1 MKKFKWSI
9 LLFIIL
15 ALVLS
20 TGVSYLA
27 LNQNVK
33 KANENTTQKMTVAL
47 VNEDQ
52 GTVFEGNKIAFGDQ
66 FVKNVNKNTK
76 QEWYVVSR
84 GVAESGLKNNNYNMM
99 IVIPNDFSR
108 KAVAIDSEL
117 PEKLTLNYKVNATGN
132 KDLKAEAENTASA
145 ILEDF
150 NKQIIDVYFASVI
163 GKLQGAQDNIGKI
176 IEKGTNQ
183 TTMYKKDVHSP
194 LANYTNQFKT
204 VQDYTGISVNSFKGF
219 QDVLKGFGQALD
231 EGNKS
236 NNTYL
241 EGFNN
246 FQKIQ
251 TDNNL
256 LANNFTN
263 QFNQYMS
270 DMNSG
275 DVLKQLSALE
285 SANKI
290 IANQF
295 TLSEKDPNILADAS
309 TIQKYLT
316 DVKKQVSEYDTE
328 LAGKLESDIQ
338 ETVIKKLKQSMSNDG
353 KQEIFINTL
362 MKQPDVRIKKQIE
375 NLIAKLPSLNMEE
388 IGQSDLPDTTK
399 LQLQNVIQFT
409 KKYNKENN
417 FYYDPVNKISL
428 GSAIKEVK
436 DKLYTEGI
444 TFSDTAKVI
453 KMESSQTLKINIPE
467 EFKLDGS
474 TEALHIDGV
483 DRTSDFLQSEAGE
496 ITIAPR
502 NEGDIKISLH
512 VKLKDPNINIDVF
525 SPVTWQWEL
534 SGTHKKETSSEK
546 EEPNKEDKGTQTE
559 NSKVENVV
567 HKSQYGIMP
576 LVHSAKNPIIKKM
589 ENTTGKDNG
598 TGGSPGGGTGT
609 DNGTGGNPGGG
620 TGTDNGTGGNPGGGT
635 GTDNGTGGN
644 PGGGTGTDNGTG
656 GNPGG
661 GTGTDNGT
669 GGNPGGGTGTD
680 NGTGGNPGGGTGTD
694 NGTGGNPGG
703 GTGTDN
709 GTGGNPGGGTG
720 TDNGTGGNPGGGTG
734 TDNGT
739 GGNPGGGTGT
749 DNGTGGNPGG
759 GTGTDNGTGGNPGGE
774 TGTDNGKVIES
785 TTNQVV
791 HQKTEVLTKNISNV
805 LIKEAVDTVESYQG
819 LMSLYEMYYG
829 IDLRTKDVG
838 PKLEE
843 GSLDA
848 IATEQS
854 LYYVLNKQSLIDLIS
869 NLVSASI
876 TSEVKQDMTG
886 LKQKIDSYQQLITSA
901 DQNSMLLAEKLN
913 ETMQQATSMNQNLG
927 EYVKGLAKWRESS
940 LKLAEEQQVLTT
952 NNAGEQTAVLSLDS
966 GIKSL
971 TMQTQSLVES
981 SKHSLATSDDVYKTF
996 DQING
1001 QAKEIQDSGTT
1012 IVSKADS
1019 LLNDFTKKME
1029 DDKAFSKNF
1038 TKILANSRIGDR
1050 QNEMLY
1056 EFLSSPVQKQ
1066 NDGVIVAGNAFTP
1079 YLIVL
1084 TCFIVAL
1091 FTAYAIANQEKKRTQ
1106 SDHFEE
1112 RFSLIDMNVPTTV
1125 VAFGISIVEGISIGV
1140 ISGRLLKFG
1149 QDQSLLWIAFITIIM
1164 MAFVLVSTYLLRQI
1178 KMVGMF
1184 ILLVFLSMYLF
1195 LTEAVG
1201 SKVDQMSSVGKL
1213 RQFSPLQYIE
1223 GFLND
1228 FISGKDTGKVIFIVL
1243 FVIAIIGLVSNLF
1256 VWHKKWEEKEVN
1268 DQTMEHSG

>member
-33 KANENTTQKMTVAL
+33 KANENTTPKMTVAL

-84 GVAESGLKNNNYNMM
+84 GVAENGLKNNNYNMM

-108 KAVAIDSEL
+108 KAVAIDSEI

-132 KDLKAEAENTASA
+132 KDLKAEAENTASV

-150 NKQIIDVYFASVI
+150 NKQIIDVYFASII

-176 IEKGTNQ
+176 IEKGNVQ
-183 TTMYKKDVHSP
+183 TTMYKKDIHSP

-204 VQDYTGISVNSFKGF
+204 VQDYTGVSVNSFKGF

-236 NNTYL
+236 NSTYL
-241 EGFNN
+241 DGFNN
-246 FQKIQ
+246 FQKMQ

-263 QFNQYMS
+263 QFNQYMN
-270 DMNSG
+270 DMNTG
-275 DVLKQLSALE
+275 DALKQLSALE

-290 IANQF
+290 ISNQF
-295 TLSEKDPNILADAS
+295 TFSEKEPNILTDAAAV
-309 TIQKYLT
+309 QKYLA

-362 MKQPDVRIKKQIE
+362 MKQPDARIKKQIE

-388 IGQSDLPDTTK
+388 IGQSDLPDATK

-428 GSAIKEVK
+428 GNAIKEVK
-436 DKLYTEGI
+436 DRLYTEGI

-453 KMESSQTLKINIPE
+453 KMESPQILKISIPE

-474 TEALHIDGV
+474 TGFLHIDDV

-502 NEGDIKISLH
+502 NEGDIKISLD

-534 SGTHKKETSSEK
+534 SGTHTKETSPEKEKPNK

-576 LVHSAKNPIIKKM
+576 LVHNAKTPIIKKM
-589 ENTTGKDNG
+589 ENTTGK
-598 TGGSPGGGTGT
+598 
-609 DNGTGGNPGGG
+609 
-620 TGTDNGTGGNPGGGT
+620 
-635 GTDNGTGGN
+635 
-644 PGGGTGTDNGTG
+644 
-656 GNPGG
+656 
-661 GTGTDNGT
+661 
-669 GGNPGGGTGTD
+669 
-680 NGTGGNPGGGTGTD
+680 D

-785 TTNQVV
+785 TTNQVI
-791 HQKTEVLTKNISNV
+791 HQKTEKITDITSSV

-848 IATEQS
+848 IATDQS

-869 NLVSASI
+869 NLVSSSI
-876 TSEVKQDMTG
+876 TTEIKQDMSG
-886 LKQKIDSYQQLITSA
+886 LKQKINSYQQSITSA

-913 ETMQQATSMNQNLG
+913 GTTQQATSMNENLG
-927 EYVKGLAKWRESS
+927 EYLKGLAKWRENS
-940 LKLAEEQQVLTT
+940 LKLVEEQQVLTT
-952 NNAGEQTAVLSLDS
+952 NHAGEQTAILSLDS

-971 TMQTQSLVES
+971 MMQSQSLVES

-1012 IVSKADS
+1012 IVSKADL

-1029 DDKAFSKNF
+1029 DDKSFSKNF

-1056 EFLSSPVQKQ
+1056 DFLASPVQKQ

-1091 FTAYAIANQEKKRTQ
+1091 FTAYAIANQEKKRMQ

-1112 RFSLIDMNVPTTV
+1112 KFSLIDMNVPTTV
-1125 VAFGISIVEGISIGV
+1125 VAFGISIVEGISIGI

-1149 QDQSLLWIAFITIIM
+1149 QDQSLLWIAFITFIM

-1201 SKVDQMSSVGKL
+1201 SKVDQMSSVGKI

-1223 GFLND
+1223 SFLND
-1228 FISGKDTGKVIFIVL
+1228 FISGKDTGKVIFVVL

>member
-576 LVHSAKNPIIKKM
+576 LVHNAKTPIIQKT
-589 ENTTGKDNG
+589 EQGNNDNG
-598 TGGSPGGGTGT
+598 GTSEGGTGTDPGGNLGGGTGTDPGGNPGGGTGT
-609 DNGTGGNPGGG
+609 NPGGNPGGG
-620 TGTDNGTGGNPGGGT
+620 TGTDPGGNP
-635 GTDNGTGGN
+635 
-644 PGGGTGTDNGTG
+644 
-656 GNPGG
+656 
-661 GTGTDNGT
+661 
-669 GGNPGGGTGTD
+669 
-680 NGTGGNPGGGTGTD
+680 
-694 NGTGGNPGG
+694 
-703 GTGTDN
+703 
-709 GTGGNPGGGTG
+709 
-720 TDNGTGGNPGGGTG
+720 
-734 TDNGT
+734 
-739 GGNPGGGTGT
+739 
-749 DNGTGGNPGG
+749 
-759 GTGTDNGTGGNPGGE
+759 
-774 TGTDNGKVIES
+774 
-785 TTNQVV
+785 
-791 HQKTEVLTKNISNV
+791 
-805 LIKEAVDTVESYQG
+805 
-819 LMSLYEMYYG
+819 
-829 IDLRTKDVG
+829 
-838 PKLEE
+838 
-843 GSLDA
+843 
-848 IATEQS
+848 
-854 LYYVLNKQSLIDLIS
+854 
-869 NLVSASI
+869 
-876 TSEVKQDMTG
+876 
-886 LKQKIDSYQQLITSA
+886 
-901 DQNSMLLAEKLN
+901 
-913 ETMQQATSMNQNLG
+913 
-927 EYVKGLAKWRESS
+927 
-940 LKLAEEQQVLTT
+940 
-952 NNAGEQTAVLSLDS
+952 
-966 GIKSL
+966 
-971 TMQTQSLVES
+971 
-981 SKHSLATSDDVYKTF
+981 
-996 DQING
+996 
-1001 QAKEIQDSGTT
+1001 
-1012 IVSKADS
+1012 
-1019 LLNDFTKKME
+1019 
-1029 DDKAFSKNF
+1029 
-1038 TKILANSRIGDR
+1038 
-1050 QNEMLY
+1050 
-1056 EFLSSPVQKQ
+1056 
-1066 NDGVIVAGNAFTP
+1066 
-1079 YLIVL
+1079 
-1084 TCFIVAL
+1084 
-1091 FTAYAIANQEKKRTQ
+1091 
-1106 SDHFEE
+1106 
-1112 RFSLIDMNVPTTV
+1112 
-1125 VAFGISIVEGISIGV
+1125 
-1140 ISGRLLKFG
+1140 
-1149 QDQSLLWIAFITIIM
+1149 
-1164 MAFVLVSTYLLRQI
+1164 
-1178 KMVGMF
+1178 
-1184 ILLVFLSMYLF
+1184 
-1195 LTEAVG
+1195 
-1201 SKVDQMSSVGKL
+1201 
-1213 RQFSPLQYIE
+1213 
-1223 GFLND
+1223 
-1228 FISGKDTGKVIFIVL
+1228 
-1243 FVIAIIGLVSNLF
+1243 
-1256 VWHKKWEEKEVN
+1256 
-1268 DQTMEHSG
+1268 

>member
-20 TGVSYLA
+20 TGISYLA

-33 KANENTTQKMTVAL
+33 KANENTTPKMTVAL

-176 IEKGTNQ
+176 IEKGINQ

-219 QDVLKGFGQALD
+219 QDVLKGFGQALE

-246 FQKIQ
+246 FQKMQ

-275 DVLKQLSALE
+275 DTLKQLSALE

-309 TIQKYLT
+309 AIQKYLT

-338 ETVIKKLKQSMSNDG
+338 ATILKRLQKSISNDG
-353 KQEIFINTL
+353 QHEVVINSL
-362 MKQPDVRIKKQIE
+362 MKQPDLRIKQQIE

-388 IGQSDLPDTTK
+388 IVQSDLPDVTK
-399 LQLQNVIQFT
+399 LQLKNVIQFT
-409 KKYNKENN
+409 NKYNKENN
-417 FYYDPVNKISL
+417 FNYDPVNKISL
-428 GSAIKEVK
+428 GNSIKKVK
-436 DKLYTEGI
+436 ESLAKDGI

-453 KMESSQTLKINIPE
+453 GMDSSQTMNITIPSGFE
-467 EFKLDGS
+467 LYGNTDS
-474 TEALHIDGV
+474 LLIDGV
-483 DRTSDFLQSEAGE
+483 DRTSEFLQNGAVAISA
-496 ITIAPR
+496 R
-502 NEGDIKISLH
+502 NEGDLKISLH
-512 VKLKDPNINIDVF
+512 VKLVDPSINIDVF
-525 SPVTWQWEL
+525 SPVTWEWKLNGNYE
-534 SGTHKKETSSEK
+534 KETSTGKEEPKK
-546 EEPNKEDKGTQTE
+546 EEPNKKNEGTKTE
-559 NSKVENVV
+559 NRKVENVF
-567 HKSQYGIMP
+567 HKTQYGIMP
-576 LVHSAKNPIIKKM
+576 LVNTVNKPIIQKT
-589 ENTTGKDNG
+589 EQSNNTEGN
-598 TGGSPGGGTGT
+598 PGGGTGT
-609 DNGTGGNPGGG
+609 DNGNGGNPGGGTGTDNGNGGNPGGG

-661 GTGTDNGT
+661 GTGTDNGN

-680 NGTGGNPGGGTGTD
+680 NGNGGNQNQGGGST
-694 NGTGGNPGG
+694 
-703 GTGTDN
+703 
-709 GTGGNPGGGTG
+709 
-720 TDNGTGGNPGGGTG
+720 
-734 TDNGT
+734 
-739 GGNPGGGTGT
+739 
-749 DNGTGGNPGG
+749 
-759 GTGTDNGTGGNPGGE
+759 
-774 TGTDNGKVIES
+774 VIER
-785 TTNQVV
+785 TNNHVV
-791 HQKTEVLTKNISNV
+791 HQKTEKLTDNTSNV
-805 LIKEAVDTVESYQG
+805 LIKEAVETVQSYQG
-819 LMSLYEMYYG
+819 LMSLYQVYYG
-829 IDLRTKDVG
+829 IDLRTNDVG

-848 IATEQS
+848 IATDHS
-854 LYYVLNKQSLIDLIS
+854 LYYMLNKQSVIDLIS

-876 TSEVKQDMTG
+876 TSEVKQDMMG

-901 DQNSMLLAEKLN
+901 DQNSILLAEKLN

-927 EYVKGLAKWRESS
+927 EYLKGLAKWRESS

-1001 QAKEIQDSGTT
+1001 QAKEIQESGTT

-1056 EFLSSPVQKQ
+1056 EFLASPVQKQ

-1125 VAFGISIVEGISIGV
+1125 VAFGISIVEGISIGI

>member
-1 MKKFKWSI
+1 M
-9 LLFIIL
+9 FIIL

-150 NKQIIDVYFASVI
+150 NKQIIDVYFASII

-176 IEKGTNQ
+176 IEKGNTQ

-204 VQDYTGISVNSFKGF
+204 VQDYTGVSVNSFKGF

-236 NNTYL
+236 NNTYV

-246 FQKIQ
+246 FQKMQ

-270 DMNSG
+270 DMNTG
-275 DVLKQLSALE
+275 DVLTQLSALE

-309 TIQKYLT
+309 AIQKYLT

-338 ETVIKKLKQSMSNDG
+338 ATILKRLQKSISNDG
-353 KQEIFINTL
+353 QQEVVINSL
-362 MKQPDVRIKKQIE
+362 MKQPDIRIKQQIE
-375 NLIAKLPSLNMEE
+375 NLITKLPSLNMEE
-388 IGQSDLPDTTK
+388 IVQSDLPDVTK
-399 LQLQNVIQFT
+399 LQLKNVIQFT
-409 KKYNKENN
+409 NKYSKENN
-417 FYYDPVNKISL
+417 FYYDPANNISL
-428 GSAIKEVK
+428 GNSIKEVK
-436 DKLYTEGI
+436 ESLFKDGI
-444 TFSDTAKVI
+444 TFSDTAKI
-453 KMESSQTLKINIPE
+453 IGMDSSQTMNVSIPSGFE
-467 EFKLDGS
+467 LYGS
-474 TEALHIDGV
+474 TDSLLIDGV
-483 DRTSDFLQSEAGE
+483 DRTSEFLQNGSVA
-496 ITIAPR
+496 ISAR
-502 NEGDIKISLH
+502 NEGDLNISLR
-512 VKLKDPNINIDVF
+512 VKLIDSSVNIDVF
-525 SPVTWQWEL
+525 SPVTWEWKLNGNYE
-534 SGTHKKETSSEK
+534 KETSSGNEEPKK
-546 EEPNKEDKGTQTE
+546 EEPNKENEGTKTE

-567 HKSQYGIMP
+567 NKTQYGMMP
-576 LVHSAKNPIIKKM
+576 LVNTVKKPIIQKT
-589 ENTTGKDNG
+589 EQNNNNTEGN
-598 TGGSPGGGTGT
+598 PEGGTGT
-609 DNGTGGNPGGG
+609 DNGNGGNPEGGTGTDNGNGGNPGGG
-620 TGTDNGTGGNPGGGT
+620 TGTDNGNGGNQNQGGGST
-635 GTDNGTGGN
+635 
-644 PGGGTGTDNGTG
+644 
-656 GNPGG
+656 
-661 GTGTDNGT
+661 
-669 GGNPGGGTGTD
+669 
-680 NGTGGNPGGGTGTD
+680 
-694 NGTGGNPGG
+694 
-703 GTGTDN
+703 
-709 GTGGNPGGGTG
+709 
-720 TDNGTGGNPGGGTG
+720 
-734 TDNGT
+734 
-739 GGNPGGGTGT
+739 
-749 DNGTGGNPGG
+749 
-759 GTGTDNGTGGNPGGE
+759 
-774 TGTDNGKVIES
+774 VIER
-785 TTNQVV
+785 TNNHIV
-791 HQKTEVLTKNISNV
+791 HQKTEKLTNNTSNV
-805 LIKEAVDTVESYQG
+805 LIKEAVETVQSYQG
-819 LMSLYEMYYG
+819 LMSLYQMYYG
-829 IDLRTKDVG
+829 IDLRTNDVG

-848 IATEQS
+848 IATDHS
-854 LYYVLNKQSLIDLIS
+854 LYYMLNKQSVIDLIS

-886 LKQKIDSYQQLITSA
+886 LKQKIDSYQQIITSA

-927 EYVKGLAKWRESS
+927 EYLKGLAKWRESS
-940 LKLAEEQQVLTT
+940 LKLVEEQQVLTT

-1001 QAKEIQDSGTT
+1001 QAKEIQESGTT

-1112 RFSLIDMNVPTTV
+1112 KFSLIDMNVPTTV
-1125 VAFGISIVEGISIGV
+1125 VAFGISIVEGISIGI

-1201 SKVDQMSSVGKL
+1201 SKVDQLSTVGKI

-1223 GFLND
+1223 SFLND

>member
-33 KANENTTQKMTVAL
+33 KANENTTPKMTVAL

-84 GVAESGLKNNNYNMM
+84 GVAENGLKNNNYNMM

-108 KAVAIDSEL
+108 KAVAIDSEI

-132 KDLKAEAENTASA
+132 KDLKAEAENTASV

-150 NKQIIDVYFASVI
+150 NKQIIDVYFASII

-176 IEKGTNQ
+176 IEKGNVQ
-183 TTMYKKDVHSP
+183 TTMYKKDIHSP

-204 VQDYTGISVNSFKGF
+204 VQDYTGVSVNSFKGF

-236 NNTYL
+236 NSTYL
-241 EGFNN
+241 DGFNN
-246 FQKIQ
+246 FQKMQ

-263 QFNQYMS
+263 QFNQYMN
-270 DMNSG
+270 DMNTG
-275 DVLKQLSALE
+275 DALKQLSALE

-290 IANQF
+290 ISNQF
-295 TLSEKDPNILADAS
+295 TFSEKEPNILTDAAAV
-309 TIQKYLT
+309 QKYLA

-362 MKQPDVRIKKQIE
+362 MKQPDARIKKQIE

-388 IGQSDLPDTTK
+388 IGQSDLPDATK

-428 GSAIKEVK
+428 GNAIKEVK
-436 DKLYTEGI
+436 DRLYTEGI

-453 KMESSQTLKINIPE
+453 KMESPQILKISIPE

-474 TEALHIDGV
+474 TGFLHIDDV

-502 NEGDIKISLH
+502 NEGDIKISLD

-534 SGTHKKETSSEK
+534 SGTHTKETSPEK
-546 EEPNKEDKGTQTE
+546 EKPNKEDKGTQTE

-576 LVHSAKNPIIKKM
+576 LVHNAKTPIIKKM
-589 ENTTGKDNG
+589 ENTTGK
-598 TGGSPGGGTGT
+598 
-609 DNGTGGNPGGG
+609 
-620 TGTDNGTGGNPGGGT
+620 
-635 GTDNGTGGN
+635 
-644 PGGGTGTDNGTG
+644 
-656 GNPGG
+656 
-661 GTGTDNGT
+661 
-669 GGNPGGGTGTD
+669 
-680 NGTGGNPGGGTGTD
+680 
-694 NGTGGNPGG
+694 
-703 GTGTDN
+703 DN

-785 TTNQVV
+785 TTNQVI
-791 HQKTEVLTKNISNV
+791 HQKTEKITDITSSV

-848 IATEQS
+848 IATDQS

-869 NLVSASI
+869 NLVSSSI
-876 TSEVKQDMTG
+876 TTEIKQDMSG
-886 LKQKIDSYQQLITSA
+886 LKQKINSYQQSITSA

-913 ETMQQATSMNQNLG
+913 GTTQQATSMNENLG
-927 EYVKGLAKWRESS
+927 EYLKGLAKWRENS
-940 LKLAEEQQVLTT
+940 LKLVEEQQVLTT
-952 NNAGEQTAVLSLDS
+952 NHAGEQTAILSLDS

-971 TMQTQSLVES
+971 MMQSQSLVES

-1012 IVSKADS
+1012 IVSKADL

-1029 DDKAFSKNF
+1029 DDKSFSKNF

-1056 EFLSSPVQKQ
+1056 DFLASPVQKQ

-1091 FTAYAIANQEKKRTQ
+1091 FTAYAIANQEKKRMQ

-1112 RFSLIDMNVPTTV
+1112 KFSLIDMNVPTTV
-1125 VAFGISIVEGISIGV
+1125 VAFGISIVEGISIGI

-1149 QDQSLLWIAFITIIM
+1149 QDQSLLWIAFITFIM

-1201 SKVDQMSSVGKL
+1201 SKVDQMSSVGKI

-1223 GFLND
+1223 SFLND
-1228 FISGKDTGKVIFIVL
+1228 FISGKDTGKVIFVVL

>member
-9 LLFIIL
+9 FLFIIL

-84 GVAESGLKNNNYNMM
+84 GVAENGLKNNNYNMM

-338 ETVIKKLKQSMSNDG
+338 STILKRLQKSISNDG
-353 KQEIFINTL
+353 QHEVVINSL
-362 MKQPDVRIKKQIE
+362 MKQPDIRIKKQIE
-375 NLIAKLPSLNMEE
+375 DLIKKLPSLNMEE
-388 IGQSDLPDTTK
+388 IVQSDLPDVTK
-399 LQLQNVIQFT
+399 LQLKNVIQFT
-409 KKYNKENN
+409 NKYNKENN
-417 FYYDPVNKISL
+417 LYYDPENNISL
-428 GSAIKEVK
+428 GNAMKEVK
-436 DKLYTEGI
+436 ANLSKYGI
-444 TFSDTAKVI
+444 IFNDTAKVI
-453 KMESSQTLKINIPE
+453 GMESPQTLTVSIPSGFE
-467 EFKLDGS
+467 LYGS
-474 TEALHIDGV
+474 TDSLLIDGV
-483 DRTSDFLQSEAGE
+483 DRTSEFLQNGTVAISA
-496 ITIAPR
+496 R
-502 NEGDIKISLH
+502 NDGDLRISLR
-512 VKLKDPNINIDVF
+512 VKLIDPNSKIDVF
-525 SPVTWQWEL
+525 SPVTWEWKLDGKNE
-534 SGTHKKETSSEK
+534 KETITGKEETKK
-546 EEPNKEDKGTQTE
+546 EEPNKENEGTKTD

-567 HKSQYGIMP
+567 NKTQYGIIP
-576 LVHSAKNPIIKKM
+576 LVNTVKKPIIQKT
-589 ENTTGKDNG
+589 EQSNNNTEG
-598 TGGSPGGGTGT
+598 TPGGETGT
-609 DNGTGGNPGGG
+609 DNGGNPGGG
-620 TGTDNGTGGNPGGGT
+620 TGTDNGGNPGGGTGTDNGGNPGGGT
-635 GTDNGTGGN
+635 GTDNGGNPGGGTGTDNGGN
-644 PGGGTGTDNGTG
+644 PGGGTGTDNG

-661 GTGTDNGT
+661 GTGTDNG
-669 GGNPGGGTGTD
+669 GNQNQGGGS
-680 NGTGGNPGGGTGTD
+680 
-694 NGTGGNPGG
+694 
-703 GTGTDN
+703 
-709 GTGGNPGGGTG
+709 
-720 TDNGTGGNPGGGTG
+720 
-734 TDNGT
+734 
-739 GGNPGGGTGT
+739 
-749 DNGTGGNPGG
+749 
-759 GTGTDNGTGGNPGGE
+759 
-774 TGTDNGKVIES
+774 KVIER
-785 TTNQVV
+785 TNNHVV
-791 HQKTEVLTKNISNV
+791 HQKTETLTDSTSNV
-805 LIKEAVDTVESYQG
+805 LIKEAVETVQSYQG
-819 LMSLYEMYYG
+819 LMSLYQVYYG
-829 IDLRTKDVG
+829 IDLRTNDVG
-838 PKLEE
+838 SKLEE
-843 GSLDA
+843 GSLDT
-848 IATEQS
+848 IATDHS
-854 LYYVLNKQSLIDLIS
+854 LYYMLNKQSVIDLIS

-886 LKQKIDSYQQLITSA
+886 LKQKMDSYQQLITSA

-940 LKLAEEQQVLTT
+940 LKLVEEQQVLTT

-1125 VAFGISIVEGISIGV
+1125 VAFGISIVEGISIGI

>member
-1 MKKFKWSI
+1 M
-9 LLFIIL
+9 
-15 ALVLS
+15 
-20 TGVSYLA
+20 
-27 LNQNVK
+27 
-33 KANENTTQKMTVAL
+33 
-47 VNEDQ
+47 
-52 GTVFEGNKIAFGDQ
+52 
-66 FVKNVNKNTK
+66 
-76 QEWYVVSR
+76 
-84 GVAESGLKNNNYNMM
+84 
-99 IVIPNDFSR
+99 
-108 KAVAIDSEL
+108 
-117 PEKLTLNYKVNATGN
+117 
-132 KDLKAEAENTASA
+132 KAEAENTASV

-150 NKQIIDVYFASVI
+150 NKQIIDVYFASII

-176 IEKGTNQ
+176 IEKGNVQ
-183 TTMYKKDVHSP
+183 TTMYKKDIHSP

-204 VQDYTGISVNSFKGF
+204 VQDYTGVSVNSFKGF

-236 NNTYL
+236 NSTYL
-241 EGFNN
+241 DGFNN
-246 FQKIQ
+246 FQKMQ

-263 QFNQYMS
+263 QFNQYMN
-270 DMNSG
+270 DMNTG
-275 DVLKQLSALE
+275 DALKQLSALE

-290 IANQF
+290 ISNQF
-295 TLSEKDPNILADAS
+295 TFSEKEPNILTDAAA
-309 TIQKYLT
+309 IQKYLA

-362 MKQPDVRIKKQIE
+362 MKQPDARIKKQIE

-409 KKYNKENN
+409 QKYNKENN

-428 GSAIKEVK
+428 GNAIKEVK
-436 DKLYTEGI
+436 DRLYTEGI

-453 KMESSQTLKINIPE
+453 KMESPQILKIKIPE

-474 TEALHIDGV
+474 TGFLHIDDV

-502 NEGDIKISLH
+502 NEGDIKISLD

-534 SGTHKKETSSEK
+534 SGTHKKETSPEK

-598 TGGSPGGGTGT
+598 TGG
-609 DNGTGGNPGGG
+609 
-620 TGTDNGTGGNPGGGT
+620 
-635 GTDNGTGGN
+635 
-644 PGGGTGTDNGTG
+644 
-656 GNPGG
+656 
-661 GTGTDNGT
+661 
-669 GGNPGGGTGTD
+669 
-680 NGTGGNPGGGTGTD
+680 
-694 NGTGGNPGG
+694 
-703 GTGTDN
+703 
-709 GTGGNPGGGTG
+709 
-720 TDNGTGGNPGGGTG
+720 
-734 TDNGT
+734 
-739 GGNPGGGTGT
+739 NPGGGTGT

-774 TGTDNGKVIES
+774 TGTDNGTGGNPGGETGTDNGKVTES

-791 HQKTEVLTKNISNV
+791 HQKAEVLTKNISSV

-848 IATEQS
+848 IATDQS

-869 NLVSASI
+869 NLVSSSI
-876 TSEVKQDMTG
+876 TTEIKQDMSG
-886 LKQKIDSYQQLITSA
+886 LKQKINSYQQSITSA

-913 ETMQQATSMNQNLG
+913 GTTQQATSMNENLG
-927 EYVKGLAKWRESS
+927 EYLKGLAKWRENS
-940 LKLAEEQQVLTT
+940 LKLVEEQQVLTA
-952 NNAGEQTAVLSLDS
+952 NHAGEQTAVLSLDS

-971 TMQTQSLVES
+971 MMQSQSLVES

-1012 IVSKADS
+1012 IVSKADL

-1029 DDKAFSKNF
+1029 DDKSFSKNF

-1056 EFLSSPVQKQ
+1056 DFLASPVQKQ

-1091 FTAYAIANQEKKRTQ
+1091 FTAYAIANQEKKRMQ

-1112 RFSLIDMNVPTTV
+1112 KFSLIDMNVPTTV
-1125 VAFGISIVEGISIGV
+1125 VAFGISIVEGISIGI

-1149 QDQSLLWIAFITIIM
+1149 QDQSLLWIAFITFIM

-1201 SKVDQMSSVGKL
+1201 SKVDQMSSVGKI

-1223 GFLND
+1223 SFLND
-1228 FISGKDTGKVIFIVL
+1228 FISGKDTGKVIFVVL

>member
-33 KANENTTQKMTVAL
+33 KANENTTPKMTVAL

-84 GVAESGLKNNNYNMM
+84 GVAENGLKNNNYNMM

-108 KAVAIDSEL
+108 KAVAIDSEI

-132 KDLKAEAENTASA
+132 KDLKAEAENTASV

-150 NKQIIDVYFASVI
+150 NKQIIDVYFASII

-176 IEKGTNQ
+176 IEKGNVQ
-183 TTMYKKDVHSP
+183 TTMYKKDIHSP

-204 VQDYTGISVNSFKGF
+204 VQDYTGVSVNSFKGF

-236 NNTYL
+236 NSTYL
-241 EGFNN
+241 DGFNN
-246 FQKIQ
+246 FQKMQ

-256 LANNFTN
+256 LANNFIN
-263 QFNQYMS
+263 QFNQYMN
-270 DMNSG
+270 DMNTG
-275 DVLKQLSALE
+275 DALKQLSALE

-290 IANQF
+290 ISNQF
-295 TLSEKDPNILADAS
+295 TFSEKEPNILTDAAA
-309 TIQKYLT
+309 IQKYLA

-362 MKQPDVRIKKQIE
+362 MKQPDARIKKQIE

-388 IGQSDLPDTTK
+388 IGQSDLPDATK

-428 GSAIKEVK
+428 GNAIKEVK
-436 DKLYTEGI
+436 DRLYTEGI

-453 KMESSQTLKINIPE
+453 KMESPQILKIKIPE

-474 TEALHIDGV
+474 TEALYIDDV

-502 NEGDIKISLH
+502 NEGDIKIDLH

-525 SPVTWQWEL
+525 SPVMWQWEL
-534 SGTHKKETSSEK
+534 SGTHKKETSPEK
-546 EEPNKEDKGTQTE
+546 EKPNKEDKGTQTE

-598 TGGSPGGGTGT
+598 TGG
-609 DNGTGGNPGGG
+609 NPGGG
-620 TGTDNGTGGNPGGGT
+620 TGK
-635 GTDNGTGGN
+635 
-644 PGGGTGTDNGTG
+644 
-656 GNPGG
+656 
-661 GTGTDNGT
+661 
-669 GGNPGGGTGTD
+669 
-680 NGTGGNPGGGTGTD
+680 
-694 NGTGGNPGG
+694 
-703 GTGTDN
+703 DN

-774 TGTDNGKVIES
+774 TGTDNGKVTES

-791 HQKTEVLTKNISNV
+791 HQKAEVLTKNISSV

-848 IATEQS
+848 IATDQS

-869 NLVSASI
+869 NLVSSSI
-876 TSEVKQDMTG
+876 TTEIKQDMSG
-886 LKQKIDSYQQLITSA
+886 LKQKINSYQQSITSA

-913 ETMQQATSMNQNLG
+913 GTTQQATSMNENLG
-927 EYVKGLAKWRESS
+927 EYLKGLAKWRENS
-940 LKLAEEQQVLTT
+940 LKLVEEQQVLTT
-952 NNAGEQTAVLSLDS
+952 NHAGEQTAILSLDS

-971 TMQTQSLVES
+971 MMQSQSLVES

-1012 IVSKADS
+1012 IVSKADL

-1029 DDKAFSKNF
+1029 DDKSFSKNF

-1056 EFLSSPVQKQ
+1056 DFLASPVQKQ
-1066 NDGVIVAGNAFTP
+1066 NDGVIAAGNAFTP

-1091 FTAYAIANQEKKRTQ
+1091 FTAYAIANQEKKRMQ

-1112 RFSLIDMNVPTTV
+1112 KFSLIDMNVPTTV
-1125 VAFGISIVEGISIGV
+1125 VAFGISIVEGISIGI

-1149 QDQSLLWIAFITIIM
+1149 QDQSLLWIAFITFIM

-1201 SKVDQMSSVGKL
+1201 SKVDQMSSVGKI

-1223 GFLND
+1223 SFLND
-1228 FISGKDTGKVIFIVL
+1228 FISGKDTGKVIFVVL

>member
-33 KANENTTQKMTVAL
+33 KANENTTPKMTVAL

-84 GVAESGLKNNNYNMM
+84 GVAENGLKNNNYNMM

-108 KAVAIDSEL
+108 KAVAIDSEI

-132 KDLKAEAENTASA
+132 KDLKAEAENTASV

-150 NKQIIDVYFASVI
+150 NKQIIDVYFASII

-176 IEKGTNQ
+176 IEKGNVQ
-183 TTMYKKDVHSP
+183 TTMYKKDIHSP

-204 VQDYTGISVNSFKGF
+204 VQDYTGVSVNSFKGF

-236 NNTYL
+236 NSTYL
-241 EGFNN
+241 DGFNN
-246 FQKIQ
+246 FQKMQ

-263 QFNQYMS
+263 QFNQYMN
-270 DMNSG
+270 DMNTG
-275 DVLKQLSALE
+275 DALKQLSALE

-290 IANQF
+290 ISNQF
-295 TLSEKDPNILADAS
+295 TFSEKEPNILTDAAA
-309 TIQKYLT
+309 IQKYLA

-362 MKQPDVRIKKQIE
+362 MKQPDARIKKQIE

-409 KKYNKENN
+409 QKYNKENN

-428 GSAIKEVK
+428 GNAIKEVK
-436 DKLYTEGI
+436 DRLYTEGI

-453 KMESSQTLKINIPE
+453 KMESPQILKIKIPE

-474 TEALHIDGV
+474 TGFLHIDDV

-502 NEGDIKISLH
+502 NEGDIKISLD

-534 SGTHKKETSSEK
+534 SGTHKKETSPEK

-598 TGGSPGGGTGT
+598 TGG
-609 DNGTGGNPGGG
+609 NPGGG

-635 GTDNGTGGN
+635 GKDNGTGGN
-644 PGGGTGTDNGTG
+644 S
-656 GNPGG
+656 
-661 GTGTDNGT
+661 
-669 GGNPGGGTGTD
+669 
-680 NGTGGNPGGGTGTD
+680 GGGTGTD

-774 TGTDNGKVIES
+774 TGTDNGTGGNPGGETGTDNGKVTES

-791 HQKTEVLTKNISNV
+791 HQKAEVLTKNISSV

-848 IATEQS
+848 IATDQS

-869 NLVSASI
+869 NLVSSSI
-876 TSEVKQDMTG
+876 TTEIKQDMSG
-886 LKQKIDSYQQLITSA
+886 LKQKINSYQQSITSA

-913 ETMQQATSMNQNLG
+913 GTTQQATSMNENLG
-927 EYVKGLAKWRESS
+927 EYLKGLAKWRENS
-940 LKLAEEQQVLTT
+940 LKLVEEQQVLTANHT
-952 NNAGEQTAVLSLDS
+952 GEQTAVLSLDS

-971 TMQTQSLVES
+971 MMQSQSLVES

-1012 IVSKADS
+1012 IVSKADL

-1029 DDKAFSKNF
+1029 DDKSFSKNF

-1056 EFLSSPVQKQ
+1056 DFLASPVQKQ

-1091 FTAYAIANQEKKRTQ
+1091 FTAYAIANQEKKRMQ

-1112 RFSLIDMNVPTTV
+1112 KFSLIDMNVPTTV
-1125 VAFGISIVEGISIGV
+1125 VAFGISIVEGISIGI

-1149 QDQSLLWIAFITIIM
+1149 QDQSLLWIAFITFIM

-1201 SKVDQMSSVGKL
+1201 SKVDQMSSVGKI

-1223 GFLND
+1223 SFLND
-1228 FISGKDTGKVIFIVL
+1228 FISGKDTGKVIFVVL

>member
-1 MKKFKWSI
+1 M
-9 LLFIIL
+9 FIIL

-33 KANENTTQKMTVAL
+33 KANENSTPKMTVAL

-84 GVAESGLKNNNYNMM
+84 GVAENGLKNNNYNMM

-132 KDLKAEAENTASA
+132 KDLKAEAENTASM

-150 NKQIIDVYFASVI
+150 NKQIIDVYFASII

-176 IEKGTNQ
+176 IEKGSTQTN
-183 TTMYKKDVHSP
+183 MYKKDVHSP

-219 QDVLKGFGQALD
+219 QDVLKGFGQTLD

-251 TDNNL
+251 SDNNL
-256 LANNFTN
+256 LANNFSS
-263 QFNQYMS
+263 QFNQFMS
-270 DMNSG
+270 EMSAG
-275 DVLKQLSALE
+275 DALKQLSTLE

-295 TLSEKDPNILADAS
+295 TLSEKEPNILADAS
-309 TIQKYLT
+309 AIQKYLT

-338 ETVIKKLKQSMSNDG
+338 STINKRLQKSLSNDG
-353 KQEIFINTL
+353 QQEVVINTL
-362 MKQPDVRIKKQIE
+362 MRQPDVRIKQQIE
-375 NLIAKLPSLNMEE
+375 NLITKLPSLNMEE
-388 IGQSDLPDTTK
+388 IVQSDLPDETK
-399 LQLQNVIQFT
+399 LQLKNVIQFT
-409 KKYNKENN
+409 NKYNKENN
-417 FYYDPVNKISL
+417 FNYDSVNKISL
-428 GSAIKEVK
+428 GNAIKEVK
-436 DKLYTEGI
+436 DRLYKEGI
-444 TFSDTAKVI
+444 TFSDTANVI

-467 EFKLDGS
+467 EFELYGN
-474 TEALHIDGV
+474 TGTLHIDDV

-496 ITIAPR
+496 ITIPPR
-502 NEGDIKISLH
+502 NEGDIKINLH
-512 VKLKDPNINIDVF
+512 VKLKNPNINIDVF
-525 SPVTWQWEL
+525 SPVMWDWKL
-534 SGTHKKETSSEK
+534 SGNHKKETSSEK

-576 LVHSAKNPIIKKM
+576 LVHNAKKPIIKKM
-589 ENTTGKDNG
+589 ENTTGNN
-598 TGGSPGGGTGT
+598 GGSQEGGSGIGNGGNQEGGTGT
-609 DNGTGGNPGGG
+609 GNGGNPNPA
-620 TGTDNGTGGNPGGGT
+620 TGNGGNPDPGT
-635 GTDNGTGGN
+635 GNGGN
-644 PGGGTGTDNGTG
+644 PDPGTGNG
-656 GNPGG
+656 GNPDP
-661 GTGTDNGT
+661 GTGN
-669 GGNPGGGTGTD
+669 GGNPDPGTG
-680 NGTGGNPGGGTGTD
+680 NGGNPNPGTGNEGNPD
-694 NGTGGNPGG
+694 PGTGNGGNPDP
-703 GTGTDN
+703 GTGN
-709 GTGGNPGGGTG
+709 GGNPDPGTG
-720 TDNGTGGNPGGGTG
+720 NGGNPDPGTG
-734 TDNGT
+734 N
-739 GGNPGGGTGT
+739 GGNPDPGTG
-749 DNGTGGNPGG
+749 NGGNPDP
-759 GTGTDNGTGGNPGGE
+759 GTGNGGNQNQGGNS
-774 TGTDNGKVIES
+774 TTIES

-791 HQKTEVLTKNISNV
+791 HQKTEVLTTNTSNV
-805 LIKEAVDTVESYQG
+805 LIKEAVDTVQSYQG
-819 LMSLYEMYYG
+819 LLSLYQMYYG

-848 IATEQS
+848 IATDHS
-854 LYYVLNKQSLIDLIS
+854 LYYLLNKQSLVDLIS
-869 NLVSASI
+869 NLVSSNI
-876 TSEVKQDMTG
+876 TAEVKQDMTG
-886 LKQKIDSYQQLITSA
+886 LKQKIDSYQQLVSSA

-913 ETMQQATSMNQNLG
+913 ETSQQANSMNQNLG
-927 EYVKGLAKWRESS
+927 EYLKGLATWRENS
-940 LKLAEEQQVLTT
+940 LKLVEEQQVLTT
-952 NNAGEQTAVLSLDS
+952 NNAGEQTATLSLDS

-971 TMQTQSLVES
+971 MMQSQSLVES
-981 SKHSLATSDDVYKTF
+981 SKHSLASSDDVYKTF

-1029 DDKAFSKNF
+1029 DDKSFSKNF
-1038 TKILANSRIGDR
+1038 TKILANSRIGER

-1056 EFLSSPVQKQ
+1056 QFLSSPVQKQ
-1066 NDGVIVAGNAFTP
+1066 NEGVIVAGNAFTP

-1084 TCFIVAL
+1084 ACFIVSL

-1106 SDHFEE
+1106 TDHFEE

-1125 VAFGISIVEGISIGV
+1125 VAFGISIVEGISIGI
-1140 ISGRLLKFG
+1140 ISGRMLQFG

-1164 MAFVLVSTYLLRQI
+1164 MAFVLVSTYLLRQM

-1201 SKVDQMSSVGKL
+1201 SKVDQMSSVGKI

>member
-33 KANENTTQKMTVAL
+33 KANENTTPKMTVAL

-84 GVAESGLKNNNYNMM
+84 GVAENGLKNNNYNMM

-108 KAVAIDSEL
+108 KAVAIDSEI

-132 KDLKAEAENTASA
+132 KDLKAEAENTASV

-150 NKQIIDVYFASVI
+150 NKQIIDVYFASII

-176 IEKGTNQ
+176 IEKGNVQ
-183 TTMYKKDVHSP
+183 TTMYKKDIHSP

-204 VQDYTGISVNSFKGF
+204 VQDYTGVSVNSFKGF

-236 NNTYL
+236 NSTYL
-241 EGFNN
+241 DGFNN
-246 FQKIQ
+246 FQKMQ

-263 QFNQYMS
+263 QFNQYMN
-270 DMNSG
+270 DMNTG
-275 DVLKQLSALE
+275 DALKQLSALE

-290 IANQF
+290 ISNQF
-295 TLSEKDPNILADAS
+295 TFSEKEPNILTDAAA
-309 TIQKYLT
+309 IQKYLA

-362 MKQPDVRIKKQIE
+362 MKQPDARIKNQIE

-428 GSAIKEVK
+428 GNAIKEVK
-436 DKLYTEGI
+436 DRLYTEGI

-453 KMESSQTLKINIPE
+453 KMESPQILKIKIPE

-474 TEALHIDGV
+474 TGFLHIDGE

-502 NEGDIKISLH
+502 NEGDIKIDLH

-525 SPVTWQWEL
+525 SPVMWQWEL
-534 SGTHKKETSSEK
+534 SGTHKKETSPEK
-546 EEPNKEDKGTQTE
+546 EKPNKEDKGTQTE

-576 LVHSAKNPIIKKM
+576 LVHNAKTPIIKKM
-589 ENTTGKDNG
+589 ENTTGNNE
-598 TGGSPGGGTGT
+598 GSQ
-609 DNGTGGNPGGG
+609 
-620 TGTDNGTGGNPGGGT
+620 
-635 GTDNGTGGN
+635 
-644 PGGGTGTDNGTG
+644 
-656 GNPGG
+656 
-661 GTGTDNGT
+661 
-669 GGNPGGGTGTD
+669 
-680 NGTGGNPGGGTGTD
+680 
-694 NGTGGNPGG
+694 
-703 GTGTDN
+703 
-709 GTGGNPGGGTG
+709 
-720 TDNGTGGNPGGGTG
+720 
-734 TDNGT
+734 
-739 GGNPGGGTGT
+739 
-749 DNGTGGNPGG
+749 GG

-774 TGTDNGKVIES
+774 TGIDNGKVIES
-785 TTNQVV
+785 TTNQVI
-791 HQKTEVLTKNISNV
+791 HQKTEKITDITSSV

-848 IATEQS
+848 IATDQS

-869 NLVSASI
+869 NLVSSSI
-876 TSEVKQDMTG
+876 TTEIKQDMSG
-886 LKQKIDSYQQLITSA
+886 LKQKINSYQQSITSA

-913 ETMQQATSMNQNLG
+913 GTTQQATSMNENLG
-927 EYVKGLAKWRESS
+927 EYLKGLAKWRENS
-940 LKLAEEQQVLTT
+940 LKLVEEQQVLTT
-952 NNAGEQTAVLSLDS
+952 NHAGEQTAVLSLDS
-966 GIKSL
+966 SIKSL
-971 TMQTQSLVES
+971 MMQSQSLVES

-1012 IVSKADS
+1012 IVSKADL

-1029 DDKAFSKNF
+1029 DDKSFSKNF

-1056 EFLSSPVQKQ
+1056 DFLASPVQKQ

-1091 FTAYAIANQEKKRTQ
+1091 FTAYAIANQEKKRMQ

-1112 RFSLIDMNVPTTV
+1112 KFSLIDMNVPTTV
-1125 VAFGISIVEGISIGV
+1125 VAFGISIVEGISIGI

-1149 QDQSLLWIAFITIIM
+1149 QDQSLLWIAFITFIM

-1201 SKVDQMSSVGKL
+1201 SKVDQMSSVGKI

-1223 GFLND
+1223 SFLND
-1228 FISGKDTGKVIFIVL
+1228 FISGKDTGKVIFVVL

>member
-33 KANENTTQKMTVAL
+33 KANENTTPKMTVAL

-84 GVAESGLKNNNYNMM
+84 GVAENGLKNNNYNMM

-108 KAVAIDSEL
+108 KAVAIDSEI

-132 KDLKAEAENTASA
+132 KDLKAEAENTASV

-150 NKQIIDVYFASVI
+150 NKQIIDVYFASII

-176 IEKGTNQ
+176 IEKGNVQ
-183 TTMYKKDVHSP
+183 TTMYKKDIHSP

-204 VQDYTGISVNSFKGF
+204 VQDYTGVSVNSFKGF

-236 NNTYL
+236 NSTYL
-241 EGFNN
+241 DGFNN
-246 FQKIQ
+246 FQKMQ

-263 QFNQYMS
+263 QFNQYMN
-270 DMNSG
+270 DMNTG
-275 DVLKQLSALE
+275 DALKQLSALE

-290 IANQF
+290 ISNQF
-295 TLSEKDPNILADAS
+295 TFSEKEPNILTDAAA
-309 TIQKYLT
+309 IQKYLA

-362 MKQPDVRIKKQIE
+362 MKQPDARIKKQIE

-388 IGQSDLPDTTK
+388 IGQSDLPDATK

-428 GSAIKEVK
+428 GNAIKEVK
-436 DKLYTEGI
+436 DRLYTEGI

-453 KMESSQTLKINIPE
+453 KMESPQILKIKIPE

-474 TEALHIDGV
+474 TEALYIDDV

-502 NEGDIKISLH
+502 NEGDIKIDLH

-525 SPVTWQWEL
+525 SPVMWQWEL
-534 SGTHKKETSSEK
+534 SGTHTKETSPEK
-546 EEPNKEDKGTQTE
+546 EKPNKEDKGTQTE

-598 TGGSPGGGTGT
+598 TGG
-609 DNGTGGNPGGG
+609 NPGGG
-620 TGTDNGTGGNPGGGT
+620 TGK
-635 GTDNGTGGN
+635 
-644 PGGGTGTDNGTG
+644 
-656 GNPGG
+656 
-661 GTGTDNGT
+661 
-669 GGNPGGGTGTD
+669 
-680 NGTGGNPGGGTGTD
+680 
-694 NGTGGNPGG
+694 
-703 GTGTDN
+703 
-709 GTGGNPGGGTG
+709 
-720 TDNGTGGNPGGGTG
+720 
-734 TDNGT
+734 
-739 GGNPGGGTGT
+739 
-749 DNGTGGNPGG
+749 
-759 GTGTDNGTGGNPGGE
+759 DNGTGGNPGGE
-774 TGTDNGKVIES
+774 TGTDNGKVTES

-791 HQKTEVLTKNISNV
+791 HQKAEVLTKNISSV

-848 IATEQS
+848 IATDQS

-869 NLVSASI
+869 NLVSSSI
-876 TSEVKQDMTG
+876 TTEIKQDMSG
-886 LKQKIDSYQQLITSA
+886 LKQKINSYQQSITSA

-913 ETMQQATSMNQNLG
+913 GTTQQATSMNENLG
-927 EYVKGLAKWRESS
+927 EYVKGLAKWRENS
-940 LKLAEEQQVLTT
+940 LKLVEEQQVLTT
-952 NNAGEQTAVLSLDS
+952 NHAGEQTAILSLDS

-971 TMQTQSLVES
+971 MMQSQSLVES

-1012 IVSKADS
+1012 IVSKADL

-1029 DDKAFSKNF
+1029 DDKSFSKNF

-1056 EFLSSPVQKQ
+1056 DFLASPVQKQ

-1091 FTAYAIANQEKKRTQ
+1091 FTAYAIANQEKKRMQ

-1112 RFSLIDMNVPTTV
+1112 KFSLIDMNVPTTV
-1125 VAFGISIVEGISIGV
+1125 VAFGISIVEGISIGI

-1149 QDQSLLWIAFITIIM
+1149 QDQSLLWIAFITFIM

-1201 SKVDQMSSVGKL
+1201 SKVDQMSSVGKI

-1223 GFLND
+1223 SFLND
-1228 FISGKDTGKVIFIVL
+1228 FISGKDTGKVIFVVL

>member
-33 KANENTTQKMTVAL
+33 KANENATQKMTVAL

-576 LVHSAKNPIIKKM
+576 LVHNAKTPIIQKT
-589 ENTTGKDNG
+589 EQGNNDNG
-598 TGGSPGGGTGT
+598 GTSEGGTGTDPGGNLGGGTGTDPGGNPGGGTGT
-609 DNGTGGNPGGG
+609 DPGGNPGGGTGTDPGGNPGGG
-620 TGTDNGTGGNPGGGT
+620 TGTDNGGNSKT
-635 GTDNGTGGN
+635 
-644 PGGGTGTDNGTG
+644 
-656 GNPGG
+656 
-661 GTGTDNGT
+661 
-669 GGNPGGGTGTD
+669 
-680 NGTGGNPGGGTGTD
+680 
-694 NGTGGNPGG
+694 
-703 GTGTDN
+703 
-709 GTGGNPGGGTG
+709 
-720 TDNGTGGNPGGGTG
+720 
-734 TDNGT
+734 
-739 GGNPGGGTGT
+739 
-749 DNGTGGNPGG
+749 
-759 GTGTDNGTGGNPGGE
+759 
-774 TGTDNGKVIES
+774 IES

-843 GSLDA
+843 GSLDT

-1125 VAFGISIVEGISIGV
+1125 VAFGISIVEGISIGI

>member
-33 KANENTTQKMTVAL
+33 KANENTTPKMTVAL

-84 GVAESGLKNNNYNMM
+84 GVAENGLKNNNYNMM

-108 KAVAIDSEL
+108 KAVAIDSEI

-132 KDLKAEAENTASA
+132 KDLKAEAENTASV

-150 NKQIIDVYFASVI
+150 NKQIIDVYFASII

-176 IEKGTNQ
+176 IEKGNVQ
-183 TTMYKKDVHSP
+183 TTMYKKDIHSP

-204 VQDYTGISVNSFKGF
+204 VQDYTGVSVNSFKGF

-236 NNTYL
+236 NSTYL
-241 EGFNN
+241 DGFNN
-246 FQKIQ
+246 FQKMQ

-263 QFNQYMS
+263 QFNQYMN
-270 DMNSG
+270 DMNTG
-275 DVLKQLSALE
+275 DALKQLSALE

-290 IANQF
+290 ISNQF
-295 TLSEKDPNILADAS
+295 TFSEKEPNILTDAAA
-309 TIQKYLT
+309 IQKYLA

-362 MKQPDVRIKKQIE
+362 MKQPDARIKKQIE

-428 GSAIKEVK
+428 GNAIKEVK
-436 DKLYTEGI
+436 DRLYTEGI

-453 KMESSQTLKINIPE
+453 KMESAQTLKISIPE
-467 EFKLDGS
+467 EFELYGS
-474 TEALHIDGV
+474 TEALKIDDV
-483 DRTSDFLQSEAGE
+483 DYTSMFLEKNGE
-496 ITIAPR
+496 ITIPPR
-502 NEGDIKISLH
+502 NEGDIKINLN

-525 SPVTWQWEL
+525 SPVMWQWEL
-534 SGTHKKETSSEK
+534 SGTHKPEK
-546 EEPNKEDKGTQTE
+546 EKPNKEDKGTQTE

-576 LVHSAKNPIIKKM
+576 LVHNAKNPIIKKM

-598 TGGSPGGGTGT
+598 TGGNPGGGTGKDNGT
-609 DNGTGGNPGGG
+609 GGNPGGGTGKDNGTGGNPGGG

-635 GTDNGTGGN
+635 GK
-644 PGGGTGTDNGTG
+644 
-656 GNPGG
+656 
-661 GTGTDNGT
+661 
-669 GGNPGGGTGTD
+669 
-680 NGTGGNPGGGTGTD
+680 D

-774 TGTDNGKVIES
+774 TGTDNGKVTES

-791 HQKTEVLTKNISNV
+791 HQKAEVLTKNISSV

-848 IATEQS
+848 IATDQS

-869 NLVSASI
+869 NLVSSSI
-876 TSEVKQDMTG
+876 TTEIKQDMSG
-886 LKQKIDSYQQLITSA
+886 LKQKINSYQQSITSA

-913 ETMQQATSMNQNLG
+913 GTTQQATSMNENLG
-927 EYVKGLAKWRESS
+927 EYVKGLAKWRENS
-940 LKLAEEQQVLTT
+940 LKLVEEQQVLTT
-952 NNAGEQTAVLSLDS
+952 NHAGEQTAILSLDS

-971 TMQTQSLVES
+971 MMQSQSLVES

-1012 IVSKADS
+1012 IVSKADL

-1029 DDKAFSKNF
+1029 DDKSFSKNF

-1056 EFLSSPVQKQ
+1056 DFLASPVQKQ
-1066 NDGVIVAGNAFTP
+1066 NDGVIAAGNAFTP

-1091 FTAYAIANQEKKRTQ
+1091 FTAYAIANQEKKRMQ

-1112 RFSLIDMNVPTTV
+1112 KFSLIDMNVPTTV
-1125 VAFGISIVEGISIGV
+1125 VAFGISIVEGISIGI

-1149 QDQSLLWIAFITIIM
+1149 QDQSLLWIAFITFIM

-1201 SKVDQMSSVGKL
+1201 SKVDQMSSVGKI

-1223 GFLND
+1223 SFLND
-1228 FISGKDTGKVIFIVL
+1228 FISGKDTGKVIFVVL

>member
-33 KANENTTQKMTVAL
+33 KANENTTPKMTVAL

-84 GVAESGLKNNNYNMM
+84 GVAENGLKNNNYNMM

-108 KAVAIDSEL
+108 KAVAIDSEI

-132 KDLKAEAENTASA
+132 KDLKAEAENTASV

-150 NKQIIDVYFASVI
+150 NKQIIDVYFASII

-176 IEKGTNQ
+176 IEKGNVQ
-183 TTMYKKDVHSP
+183 TTMYKKDIHSP

-204 VQDYTGISVNSFKGF
+204 VQDYTGVSVNSFKGF

-236 NNTYL
+236 NSTYL
-241 EGFNN
+241 DGFNN
-246 FQKIQ
+246 FQKMQ

-263 QFNQYMS
+263 QFNQYMN
-270 DMNSG
+270 DMNTG
-275 DVLKQLSALE
+275 DALKQLSALE

-290 IANQF
+290 ISNQF
-295 TLSEKDPNILADAS
+295 TFSEKEPNILTDAAA
-309 TIQKYLT
+309 IQKYLA

-362 MKQPDVRIKKQIE
+362 MKQPDARIKKQIE

-428 GSAIKEVK
+428 GNAIKEVK
-436 DKLYTEGI
+436 DRLYTEGI

-453 KMESSQTLKINIPE
+453 KMESPQILKIKIPE

-474 TEALHIDGV
+474 TGFLHIDGE

-502 NEGDIKISLH
+502 NEGDIKIDLH

-525 SPVTWQWEL
+525 SPVMWQWEL
-534 SGTHKKETSSEK
+534 SGTHKKETSPEK
-546 EEPNKEDKGTQTE
+546 EKPNKEDKGTQTE

-598 TGGSPGGGTGT
+598 TGG
-609 DNGTGGNPGGG
+609 NPGGG
-620 TGTDNGTGGNPGGGT
+620 TGK
-635 GTDNGTGGN
+635 
-644 PGGGTGTDNGTG
+644 
-656 GNPGG
+656 
-661 GTGTDNGT
+661 
-669 GGNPGGGTGTD
+669 
-680 NGTGGNPGGGTGTD
+680 
-694 NGTGGNPGG
+694 
-703 GTGTDN
+703 DN

-774 TGTDNGKVIES
+774 TGTDNGKVTES

-791 HQKTEVLTKNISNV
+791 HQKAEVLTKNISSV

-848 IATEQS
+848 IATDQS

-869 NLVSASI
+869 NLVSSSI
-876 TSEVKQDMTG
+876 TTEIKQDMSG
-886 LKQKIDSYQQLITSA
+886 LKQKINSYQQSITSA

-913 ETMQQATSMNQNLG
+913 GTTQQATSMNENLG
-927 EYVKGLAKWRESS
+927 EYVKGLAKWRENS
-940 LKLAEEQQVLTT
+940 LKLVEEQQVLTT
-952 NNAGEQTAVLSLDS
+952 NHAGEQTAILSLDS

-971 TMQTQSLVES
+971 MMQSQSLVES

-1012 IVSKADS
+1012 IVSKADL

-1029 DDKAFSKNF
+1029 DDKSFSKNF

-1056 EFLSSPVQKQ
+1056 DFLASPVQKQ

-1091 FTAYAIANQEKKRTQ
+1091 FTAYAIANQEKKRMQ

-1112 RFSLIDMNVPTTV
+1112 KFSLIDMNVPTTV
-1125 VAFGISIVEGISIGV
+1125 VAFGISIVEGISIGI

-1149 QDQSLLWIAFITIIM
+1149 QDQSLLWIAFITFIM

-1201 SKVDQMSSVGKL
+1201 SKVDQMSSVGKI

-1223 GFLND
+1223 SFLND
-1228 FISGKDTGKVIFIVL
+1228 FISGKDTGKVIFVVL

>member
-33 KANENTTQKMTVAL
+33 KANENTTPKMTVAL

-84 GVAESGLKNNNYNMM
+84 GVAENGLKNNNYNMM

-108 KAVAIDSEL
+108 KAVAIDSEI

-132 KDLKAEAENTASA
+132 KDLKAEAENTASV

-150 NKQIIDVYFASVI
+150 NKQIIDVYFASII

-176 IEKGTNQ
+176 IEKGNVQ
-183 TTMYKKDVHSP
+183 TTMYKKDIHSP

-204 VQDYTGISVNSFKGF
+204 VQDYTGVSVNSFKGF

-236 NNTYL
+236 NSTYL
-241 EGFNN
+241 DGFNN
-246 FQKIQ
+246 FQKMQ

-263 QFNQYMS
+263 QFNQYMN
-270 DMNSG
+270 DMNTG
-275 DVLKQLSALE
+275 DALKQLSALE
-285 SANKI
+285 SANKSI
-290 IANQF
+290 SNQF
-295 TLSEKDPNILADAS
+295 TFSEKEPNILTDAAA
-309 TIQKYLT
+309 IQKYLA

-362 MKQPDVRIKKQIE
+362 MKQPDARIKKQIE

-428 GSAIKEVK
+428 GNAIKEVK
-436 DKLYTEGI
+436 DRLYTEGI

-453 KMESSQTLKINIPE
+453 KMESPQILKIKIPE

-474 TEALHIDGV
+474 TGFLHIDGE

-502 NEGDIKISLH
+502 NEGDIKIDLH

-525 SPVTWQWEL
+525 SPVMWQWEL
-534 SGTHKKETSSEK
+534 SGTHKKETSPEK
-546 EEPNKEDKGTQTE
+546 EKPNKEDKGTQTE

-598 TGGSPGGGTGT
+598 TGG
-609 DNGTGGNPGGG
+609 NPGGG
-620 TGTDNGTGGNPGGGT
+620 TGK
-635 GTDNGTGGN
+635 
-644 PGGGTGTDNGTG
+644 
-656 GNPGG
+656 
-661 GTGTDNGT
+661 
-669 GGNPGGGTGTD
+669 
-680 NGTGGNPGGGTGTD
+680 
-694 NGTGGNPGG
+694 
-703 GTGTDN
+703 
-709 GTGGNPGGGTG
+709 
-720 TDNGTGGNPGGGTG
+720 DNGTGGNPGGGTG

-774 TGTDNGKVIES
+774 TGTDNGKVTES

-791 HQKTEVLTKNISNV
+791 HQKAEVLTKNISSV

-848 IATEQS
+848 IATDQS

-869 NLVSASI
+869 NLVSSSI
-876 TSEVKQDMTG
+876 TTEIKQDMSG
-886 LKQKIDSYQQLITSA
+886 LKQKINSYQQSITSA

-913 ETMQQATSMNQNLG
+913 GTTQQATSMNENLG
-927 EYVKGLAKWRESS
+927 EYLKGLAKWRENS
-940 LKLAEEQQVLTT
+940 LKLVEEQQVLTT
-952 NNAGEQTAVLSLDS
+952 NHAGEQTAILSLDS

-971 TMQTQSLVES
+971 MMQSQSLVES

-1012 IVSKADS
+1012 IVSKADL

-1029 DDKAFSKNF
+1029 DDKSFSKNF

-1056 EFLSSPVQKQ
+1056 DFLASPVQKQ
-1066 NDGVIVAGNAFTP
+1066 NDGVIAAGNAFTP

-1091 FTAYAIANQEKKRTQ
+1091 FTAYAIANQEKKRMQ

-1112 RFSLIDMNVPTTV
+1112 KFSLIDMNVPTTV
-1125 VAFGISIVEGISIGV
+1125 VAFGISIVEGISIGI

-1149 QDQSLLWIAFITIIM
+1149 QDQSLLWIAFITFIM

-1201 SKVDQMSSVGKL
+1201 SKVDQMSSVGKI

-1223 GFLND
+1223 SFLND
-1228 FISGKDTGKVIFIVL
+1228 FISGKDTGKVIFVVL

>member
-399 LQLQNVIQFT
+399 LQLQNVIQLT

-576 LVHSAKNPIIKKM
+576 LVHNAKTHIIKKM
-589 ENTTGKDNG
+589 ENTTGNNE
-598 TGGSPGGGTGT
+598 GSQGGGTGK

-644 PGGGTGTDNGTG
+644 PGGGTGKDNGTG

-876 TSEVKQDMTG
+876 TSEIKQDMTG
-886 LKQKIDSYQQLITSA
+886 LKQKMDSYQQLITSA

-940 LKLAEEQQVLTT
+940 LKLVEEQQVLTT

-1223 GFLND
+1223 SFLND

>member
-33 KANENTTQKMTVAL
+33 KANENTTPKMTVAL

-84 GVAESGLKNNNYNMM
+84 GVAENGLKNNNYNMM

-108 KAVAIDSEL
+108 KAVAIDSEI

-132 KDLKAEAENTASA
+132 KDLKAEAENTASV

-150 NKQIIDVYFASVI
+150 NKQIIDVYFASII

-176 IEKGTNQ
+176 IEKGNVQ
-183 TTMYKKDVHSP
+183 TTMYKKDIHSP

-204 VQDYTGISVNSFKGF
+204 VQDYTGVSVNSFKGF

-236 NNTYL
+236 NSTYL
-241 EGFNN
+241 DGFNN
-246 FQKIQ
+246 FQKMQ

-263 QFNQYMS
+263 QFNQYMN
-270 DMNSG
+270 DMNTG
-275 DVLKQLSALE
+275 DALKQLSALE

-290 IANQF
+290 ISNQF
-295 TLSEKDPNILADAS
+295 TFSEKEPNILTDAAA
-309 TIQKYLT
+309 IQKYLA

-362 MKQPDVRIKKQIE
+362 MKQPDARIKKQIE

-428 GSAIKEVK
+428 GNAIKEVK
-436 DKLYTEGI
+436 DRLYTEGI

-453 KMESSQTLKINIPE
+453 KMESPQILKIKIPE

-474 TEALHIDGV
+474 TGFLHIDGE

-502 NEGDIKISLH
+502 NEGDIKIDLH

-525 SPVTWQWEL
+525 SPVMWQWEL
-534 SGTHKKETSSEK
+534 SGTHKKETSPEK
-546 EEPNKEDKGTQTE
+546 EKPNKEDKGTQTE

-576 LVHSAKNPIIKKM
+576 LVHNAKTPIIKKM
-589 ENTTGKDNG
+589 ENTTGNNE
-598 TGGSPGGGTGT
+598 GSQGGGTGK
-609 DNGTGGNPGGG
+609 
-620 TGTDNGTGGNPGGGT
+620 
-635 GTDNGTGGN
+635 
-644 PGGGTGTDNGTG
+644 
-656 GNPGG
+656 
-661 GTGTDNGT
+661 
-669 GGNPGGGTGTD
+669 
-680 NGTGGNPGGGTGTD
+680 
-694 NGTGGNPGG
+694 
-703 GTGTDN
+703 
-709 GTGGNPGGGTG
+709 
-720 TDNGTGGNPGGGTG
+720 
-734 TDNGT
+734 
-739 GGNPGGGTGT
+739 
-749 DNGTGGNPGG
+749 
-759 GTGTDNGTGGNPGGE
+759 DNGTGGNPGGE
-774 TGTDNGKVIES
+774 TGTDNGKVTES

-791 HQKTEVLTKNISNV
+791 HQKAEVLTKNISSV

-848 IATEQS
+848 IATDQS

-869 NLVSASI
+869 NLVSSSI
-876 TSEVKQDMTG
+876 TTEIKQDMSG
-886 LKQKIDSYQQLITSA
+886 LKQKINSYQQSITSA

-913 ETMQQATSMNQNLG
+913 GTTQQATSMNENLG
-927 EYVKGLAKWRESS
+927 EYLKGLAKWRENS
-940 LKLAEEQQVLTT
+940 LKLVEEQQVLTT
-952 NNAGEQTAVLSLDS
+952 NHAGEQTAILSLDS

-971 TMQTQSLVES
+971 MMQSQSLVES

-1012 IVSKADS
+1012 IVSKADL

-1029 DDKAFSKNF
+1029 DDKSFSKNF

-1056 EFLSSPVQKQ
+1056 DFLASPVQKQ
-1066 NDGVIVAGNAFTP
+1066 NDGVIAAGNAFTP

-1091 FTAYAIANQEKKRTQ
+1091 FTAYAIANQEKKRMQ

-1112 RFSLIDMNVPTTV
+1112 KFSLIDMNVPTTV
-1125 VAFGISIVEGISIGV
+1125 VAFGISIVEGISIGI

-1149 QDQSLLWIAFITIIM
+1149 QDQSLLWIAFITFIM

-1201 SKVDQMSSVGKL
+1201 SKVDQMSSVGKI

-1223 GFLND
+1223 SFLND
-1228 FISGKDTGKVIFIVL
+1228 FISGKDTGKVIFVVL

>member
-33 KANENTTQKMTVAL
+33 KANENTTPKMTVAL

-84 GVAESGLKNNNYNMM
+84 GVAENGLKNNNYNMM

-108 KAVAIDSEL
+108 KAVAIDSEI

-132 KDLKAEAENTASA
+132 KDLKAEAENTASV

-150 NKQIIDVYFASVI
+150 NKQIIDVYFASII

-176 IEKGTNQ
+176 IEKGNVQ
-183 TTMYKKDVHSP
+183 TTMYKKDIHSP

-204 VQDYTGISVNSFKGF
+204 VQDYTGVSVNSFKGF

-236 NNTYL
+236 NSTYL
-241 EGFNN
+241 DGFNN
-246 FQKIQ
+246 FQKMQ

-263 QFNQYMS
+263 QFNQYMN
-270 DMNSG
+270 DMNTG
-275 DVLKQLSALE
+275 DALKQLSALE

-290 IANQF
+290 ISNQF
-295 TLSEKDPNILADAS
+295 TFSEKEPNILTDAS
-309 TIQKYLT
+309 AIQKYLA

-362 MKQPDVRIKKQIE
+362 MKQPDARIKKQIE

-428 GSAIKEVK
+428 GNAIKEVK
-436 DKLYTEGI
+436 DRLYTEGI

-453 KMESSQTLKINIPE
+453 KMESAQTLKISIPE
-467 EFKLDGS
+467 EFELYGS
-474 TEALHIDGV
+474 TEALKIDDV
-483 DRTSDFLQSEAGE
+483 DYTSMFLEKNGE
-496 ITIAPR
+496 ITIPPR
-502 NEGDIKISLH
+502 NEGDIKINLN

-534 SGTHKKETSSEK
+534 SGTHKPEK
-546 EEPNKEDKGTQTE
+546 EKPNKEDKGTQTE

-576 LVHSAKNPIIKKM
+576 LVHNAKTPIIKKM
-589 ENTTGKDNG
+589 ENTTGNNGGSQEGGSG
-598 TGGSPGGGTGT
+598 TGNGGNQEGGSGTG
-609 DNGTGGNPGGG
+609 NGGNQEGGSGTGNGGSQEGGSG
-620 TGTDNGTGGNPGGGT
+620 TGNGGNQEGGSGTGN
-635 GTDNGTGGN
+635 GGN
-644 PGGGTGTDNGTG
+644 QNQGDNST
-656 GNPGG
+656 
-661 GTGTDNGT
+661 T
-669 GGNPGGGTGTD
+669 
-680 NGTGGNPGGGTGTD
+680 
-694 NGTGGNPGG
+694 
-703 GTGTDN
+703 
-709 GTGGNPGGGTG
+709 
-720 TDNGTGGNPGGGTG
+720 
-734 TDNGT
+734 
-739 GGNPGGGTGT
+739 
-749 DNGTGGNPGG
+749 
-759 GTGTDNGTGGNPGGE
+759 
-774 TGTDNGKVIES
+774 IES

-791 HQKTEVLTKNISNV
+791 HQKAEVLTKNISSV

-848 IATEQS
+848 IATDQS

-869 NLVSASI
+869 NLVSSSI
-876 TSEVKQDMTG
+876 TTEIKQDMSG
-886 LKQKIDSYQQLITSA
+886 LKQKINSYQQSITSA

-913 ETMQQATSMNQNLG
+913 GTTQQATSMNENLG
-927 EYVKGLAKWRESS
+927 EYVKGLAKWRENS
-940 LKLAEEQQVLTT
+940 LKLVEEQQVLTT
-952 NNAGEQTAVLSLDS
+952 NHAGEQTAVLSLDS

-971 TMQTQSLVES
+971 MMQSQSLVES

-1012 IVSKADS
+1012 IVSKADL

-1029 DDKAFSKNF
+1029 DDKSFSKNF

-1056 EFLSSPVQKQ
+1056 DFLASPVQKQ

-1091 FTAYAIANQEKKRTQ
+1091 FTAYAIANQEKKRMQ

-1112 RFSLIDMNVPTTV
+1112 KFSLIDMNVPTTV
-1125 VAFGISIVEGISIGV
+1125 VAFGISIVEGISIGI

-1149 QDQSLLWIAFITIIM
+1149 QDQSLLWIAFITFIM

-1201 SKVDQMSSVGKL
+1201 SKVDQMSSVGKI

-1223 GFLND
+1223 SFLND
-1228 FISGKDTGKVIFIVL
+1228 FIGGKDTGKVIFVVL

>member
-328 LAGKLESDIQ
+328 LAGKLESDMQATI
-338 ETVIKKLKQSMSNDG
+338 LKRLQKSISNDG
-353 KQEIFINTL
+353 QHEVVINSL
-362 MKQPDVRIKKQIE
+362 MKQPDIRIKQQIE
-375 NLIAKLPSLNMEE
+375 NLITKLPSLNMEE
-388 IGQSDLPDTTK
+388 IVQSDLPDVTK
-399 LQLQNVIQFT
+399 LQLKNVIQFT
-409 KKYNKENN
+409 NKYNKENN
-417 FYYDPVNKISL
+417 FNYDPVNKISL
-428 GSAIKEVK
+428 GNSIKEVK
-436 DKLYTEGI
+436 ESLAKDGI

-453 KMESSQTLKINIPE
+453 GMDSSQTMNITIPSGFE
-467 EFKLDGS
+467 LYGS
-474 TEALHIDGV
+474 TDSLLIDGV
-483 DRTSDFLQSEAGE
+483 DRTSEFKQNGSIVISA
-496 ITIAPR
+496 R
-502 NEGDIKISLH
+502 NEGDLKISLH
-512 VKLKDPNINIDVF
+512 VKLIDPSINIDVF
-525 SPVTWQWEL
+525 SPVTWEWKLNGNYE
-534 SGTHKKETSSEK
+534 KETSTGKEEPKK
-546 EEPNKEDKGTQTE
+546 EEPNKENEGTKTE

-567 HKSQYGIMP
+567 NQTQYGIMP
-576 LVHSAKNPIIKKM
+576 LVNTVKKPIIQKT
-589 ENTTGKDNG
+589 EQSNNN
-598 TGGSPGGGTGT
+598 PEGGTGT
-609 DNGTGGNPGGG
+609 DNGGNPGGG
-620 TGTDNGTGGNPGGGT
+620 TGTDNGGNPGGGTGTDNGGNPGGGT
-635 GTDNGTGGN
+635 GTDNGGN
-644 PGGGTGTDNGTG
+644 PGGGTGTDNG
-656 GNPGG
+656 GNQNQGG
-661 GTGTDNGT
+661 GST
-669 GGNPGGGTGTD
+669 
-680 NGTGGNPGGGTGTD
+680 
-694 NGTGGNPGG
+694 
-703 GTGTDN
+703 
-709 GTGGNPGGGTG
+709 
-720 TDNGTGGNPGGGTG
+720 
-734 TDNGT
+734 
-739 GGNPGGGTGT
+739 
-749 DNGTGGNPGG
+749 
-759 GTGTDNGTGGNPGGE
+759 
-774 TGTDNGKVIES
+774 VIER
-785 TTNQVV
+785 TNNYIV
-791 HQKTEVLTKNISNV
+791 HQKTEKLTDNTSNV
-805 LIKEAVDTVESYQG
+805 LIKEAVETVQSYQG
-819 LMSLYEMYYG
+819 LLSLYQMYYG
-829 IDLRTKDVG
+829 IDLRTNDVG

-843 GSLDA
+843 GSLDT
-848 IATEQS
+848 IATDHS
-854 LYYVLNKQSLIDLIS
+854 LYYMLNKQSVIDLIS

-876 TSEVKQDMTG
+876 TSEVKQDMMG

-940 LKLAEEQQVLTT
+940 LKLVEEQQVLTT

-971 TMQTQSLVES
+971 TMQTQSLAES
-981 SKHSLATSDDVYKTF
+981 SKHSLATSDEVYKTF

-1001 QAKEIQDSGTT
+1001 QAKEIQESGTT

>member
-1 MKKFKWSI
+1 M
-9 LLFIIL
+9 FIIL

-33 KANENTTQKMTVAL
+33 KANENTTPKMTVAL

-84 GVAESGLKNNNYNMM
+84 GVAENGLKNNNYNMM

-108 KAVAIDSEL
+108 KAVAIDSEI

-132 KDLKAEAENTASA
+132 KDLKAEAENTASV

-150 NKQIIDVYFASVI
+150 NKQIIDVYFASII

-176 IEKGTNQ
+176 IEKGNVQ
-183 TTMYKKDVHSP
+183 TTMYKKDIHSP

-204 VQDYTGISVNSFKGF
+204 VQDYTGVSVNSFKGF

-236 NNTYL
+236 NSTYL
-241 EGFNN
+241 DGFNN
-246 FQKIQ
+246 FQKMQ

-263 QFNQYMS
+263 QFNQYMN
-270 DMNSG
+270 DMNTG
-275 DVLKQLSALE
+275 DALKQLSALE

-290 IANQF
+290 ISNQF
-295 TLSEKDPNILADAS
+295 TFSEKEPNILTDAAA
-309 TIQKYLT
+309 IQKYLA

-362 MKQPDVRIKKQIE
+362 MKQPDARIKKQIE

-428 GSAIKEVK
+428 GNAIKEVK
-436 DKLYTEGI
+436 DRLYTEGI

-453 KMESSQTLKINIPE
+453 KMESPQILKISIPE
-467 EFKLDGS
+467 EFELYGS
-474 TEALHIDGV
+474 TEALKIDDV
-483 DRTSDFLQSEAGE
+483 DYTSMFLEKNGE
-496 ITIAPR
+496 ITIPPR
-502 NEGDIKISLH
+502 NEGDIKINLK

-534 SGTHKKETSSEK
+534 SGTHKKETSPEK

-567 HKSQYGIMP
+567 HKSKYGIMP
-576 LVHSAKNPIIKKM
+576 LVHNAKTPIIKKM
-589 ENTTGKDNG
+589 ENTTGNNGGSQEGGSG
-598 TGGSPGGGTGT
+598 TGNGGNQEGGSGTGNGGNQEGGSGTGNGGNQEGGSGTGNGGNQEGGSGTGNGGNQEGGSGTGNGGNQEGGSGTGNGGNQEGGSGTGNGGNQEGGSGTGNGGNQEGGSGTGNGGNQEGGSGTGNGGNQEGGTGT
-609 DNGTGGNPGGG
+609 GNEGNQNQGGNSK
-620 TGTDNGTGGNPGGGT
+620 T
-635 GTDNGTGGN
+635 
-644 PGGGTGTDNGTG
+644 
-656 GNPGG
+656 
-661 GTGTDNGT
+661 
-669 GGNPGGGTGTD
+669 
-680 NGTGGNPGGGTGTD
+680 
-694 NGTGGNPGG
+694 
-703 GTGTDN
+703 
-709 GTGGNPGGGTG
+709 
-720 TDNGTGGNPGGGTG
+720 
-734 TDNGT
+734 
-739 GGNPGGGTGT
+739 
-749 DNGTGGNPGG
+749 
-759 GTGTDNGTGGNPGGE
+759 
-774 TGTDNGKVIES
+774 IES
-785 TTNQVV
+785 TTNKVI
-791 HQKTEVLTKNISNV
+791 HQKTEKLTENTSNV

-848 IATEQS
+848 IATDQS

-869 NLVSASI
+869 NLVSSSI
-876 TSEVKQDMTG
+876 TTEIKQDMSG
-886 LKQKIDSYQQLITSA
+886 LKQKINSYQQSITSA

-913 ETMQQATSMNQNLG
+913 GTTQQATSMNENLG
-927 EYVKGLAKWRESS
+927 EYLKGLAKWRENS
-940 LKLAEEQQVLTT
+940 LKLVEEQQVLTT
-952 NNAGEQTAVLSLDS
+952 NHAGEQTAILSLDS

-971 TMQTQSLVES
+971 MMQSQSLVES

-1012 IVSKADS
+1012 IVSKADL

-1029 DDKAFSKNF
+1029 DDKSFSKNF

-1056 EFLSSPVQKQ
+1056 DFLASPVQKQ

-1091 FTAYAIANQEKKRTQ
+1091 FTAYAIANQEKKRMQ

-1112 RFSLIDMNVPTTV
+1112 KFSLIDMNVPTTV
-1125 VAFGISIVEGISIGV
+1125 VAFGISIVEGISIGI

-1149 QDQSLLWIAFITIIM
+1149 QDQSLLWIAFITFIM

-1201 SKVDQMSSVGKL
+1201 SKVDQMSSVGKI

-1223 GFLND
+1223 SFLND
-1228 FISGKDTGKVIFIVL
+1228 FISGKDTGKVIFVVL

>member
-33 KANENTTQKMTVAL
+33 KANENTTPKMTVAL

-84 GVAESGLKNNNYNMM
+84 GVAENGLKNNNYNMM

-108 KAVAIDSEL
+108 KAVAIDSEI

-132 KDLKAEAENTASA
+132 KDLKAEAENTASV

-150 NKQIIDVYFASVI
+150 NKQIIDVYFASII

-176 IEKGTNQ
+176 IEKGNVQ
-183 TTMYKKDVHSP
+183 TTMYKKDIHSP

-204 VQDYTGISVNSFKGF
+204 VQDYTGVSVNSFKGF

-241 EGFNN
+241 DGFNN
-246 FQKIQ
+246 FQKMQ

-263 QFNQYMS
+263 QFNQYMN
-270 DMNSG
+270 DMNTG
-275 DVLKQLSALE
+275 DALKQLSALE

-290 IANQF
+290 ISNQF
-295 TLSEKDPNILADAS
+295 TFSEKEPNILTDAS
-309 TIQKYLT
+309 AIQKYLT

-409 KKYNKENN
+409 KKYNKEND
-417 FYYDPVNKISL
+417 FYYDPVNKVSL
-428 GSAIKEVK
+428 GNAIKEVK
-436 DKLYTEGI
+436 DRLYTEGI

-453 KMESSQTLKINIPE
+453 KMESPQILKIKIPE

-474 TEALHIDGV
+474 TEALYIDDV

-512 VKLKDPNINIDVF
+512 VKLKDSNINIDVF
-525 SPVTWQWEL
+525 SPVMWQWEL
-534 SGTHKKETSSEK
+534 SGTHKKETSPEK
-546 EEPNKEDKGTQTE
+546 EKPNKEDKGTQTE

-598 TGGSPGGGTGT
+598 TGGSPGGGTGA

-635 GTDNGTGGN
+635 GTDNG
-644 PGGGTGTDNGTG
+644 
-656 GNPGG
+656 
-661 GTGTDNGT
+661 
-669 GGNPGGGTGTD
+669 
-680 NGTGGNPGGGTGTD
+680 
-694 NGTGGNPGG
+694 
-703 GTGTDN
+703 
-709 GTGGNPGGGTG
+709 
-720 TDNGTGGNPGGGTG
+720 
-734 TDNGT
+734 
-739 GGNPGGGTGT
+739 
-749 DNGTGGNPGG
+749 
-759 GTGTDNGTGGNPGGE
+759 
-774 TGTDNGKVIES
+774 KVIES

-791 HQKTEVLTKNISNV
+791 HQKAEVLTKNISSV

-848 IATEQS
+848 IATDQS

-869 NLVSASI
+869 NLVSSSI
-876 TSEVKQDMTG
+876 TTEVKQDMTG
-886 LKQKIDSYQQLITSA
+886 LKQKIDSYQQFITSA
-901 DQNSMLLAEKLN
+901 DQNSILLAEKLN
-913 ETMQQATSMNQNLG
+913 GTTQQATSMNENLG
-927 EYVKGLAKWRESS
+927 EYVKGLAKWRENS
-940 LKLAEEQQVLTT
+940 LKLVEEQQVVTT
-952 NNAGEQTAVLSLDS
+952 NHAGEQTAVLSLDS

-971 TMQTQSLVES
+971 MMQSQSLVES

-1012 IVSKADS
+1012 IVSKADL

-1029 DDKAFSKNF
+1029 DDKSFSKNF

-1056 EFLSSPVQKQ
+1056 DFLASPVQKQ

-1091 FTAYAIANQEKKRTQ
+1091 FTAYAIANQEKKRMQ

-1112 RFSLIDMNVPTTV
+1112 KFSLIDMNVPTTV
-1125 VAFGISIVEGISIGV
+1125 VAFGISIVEGISIGI

-1149 QDQSLLWIAFITIIM
+1149 QDQSLLWIAFITFIM

-1201 SKVDQMSSVGKL
+1201 SKVDQMSSVGKI

-1223 GFLND
+1223 SFLND
-1228 FISGKDTGKVIFIVL
+1228 FISGKDTGKVIFVVL

>member
-33 KANENTTQKMTVAL
+33 KANENTTPKMTVAL

-84 GVAESGLKNNNYNMM
+84 GVAENGLKNNNYNMM

-108 KAVAIDSEL
+108 KAVAIDSEI

-132 KDLKAEAENTASA
+132 KDLKAEAENTASV

-150 NKQIIDVYFASVI
+150 NKQIIDVYFASII

-176 IEKGTNQ
+176 IEKGNVQ
-183 TTMYKKDVHSP
+183 TTMYKKDIHSP

-204 VQDYTGISVNSFKGF
+204 VQDYTGVSVNSFKGF

-236 NNTYL
+236 NSTYL
-241 EGFNN
+241 DGFNN
-246 FQKIQ
+246 FQKMQ

-263 QFNQYMS
+263 QFNQYMN
-270 DMNSG
+270 DMNTG
-275 DVLKQLSALE
+275 DALKQLSALE

-290 IANQF
+290 ISNQF
-295 TLSEKDPNILADAS
+295 TFSEKEPNILTDAAA
-309 TIQKYLT
+309 IQKYLA

-362 MKQPDVRIKKQIE
+362 MKQPDARIKKQIE

-428 GSAIKEVK
+428 GNAIKEVK
-436 DKLYTEGI
+436 DRLYTEGI

-453 KMESSQTLKINIPE
+453 KMESPQILKIKIPE

-474 TEALHIDGV
+474 TGFLHIDGE

-502 NEGDIKISLH
+502 NEGDIKIDLH

-525 SPVTWQWEL
+525 SPVMWQWEL
-534 SGTHKKETSSEK
+534 SGTHKKETSPEK
-546 EEPNKEDKGTQTE
+546 EKPNKEDKGTQTE

-576 LVHSAKNPIIKKM
+576 LVHNAKTPIIKKM
-589 ENTTGKDNG
+589 ENTTGNNE
-598 TGGSPGGGTGT
+598 GSQGGGTGK
-609 DNGTGGNPGGG
+609 
-620 TGTDNGTGGNPGGGT
+620 
-635 GTDNGTGGN
+635 
-644 PGGGTGTDNGTG
+644 
-656 GNPGG
+656 
-661 GTGTDNGT
+661 
-669 GGNPGGGTGTD
+669 
-680 NGTGGNPGGGTGTD
+680 
-694 NGTGGNPGG
+694 
-703 GTGTDN
+703 DN

-774 TGTDNGKVIES
+774 TGIDNGKVIES
-785 TTNQVV
+785 TTNQVI
-791 HQKTEVLTKNISNV
+791 HQKTEKITDITSSV

-848 IATEQS
+848 IATDQS

-869 NLVSASI
+869 NLVSSSI
-876 TSEVKQDMTG
+876 TTEIKQDMSG
-886 LKQKIDSYQQLITSA
+886 LKQKINSYQQSITSA

-913 ETMQQATSMNQNLG
+913 GTTQQATSMNENLG
-927 EYVKGLAKWRESS
+927 EYVKGLAKWRENS
-940 LKLAEEQQVLTT
+940 LKLVEEQQVLTT
-952 NNAGEQTAVLSLDS
+952 NHAGEQTAILSLDS

-971 TMQTQSLVES
+971 MMQSQSLVES

-1012 IVSKADS
+1012 IVSKADL

-1029 DDKAFSKNF
+1029 DDKSFSKNF

-1056 EFLSSPVQKQ
+1056 DFLASPVQKQ

-1091 FTAYAIANQEKKRTQ
+1091 FTAYAIANQEKKRMQ

-1112 RFSLIDMNVPTTV
+1112 KFSLIDMNVPTTV
-1125 VAFGISIVEGISIGV
+1125 VAFGISIVEGISIGI

-1149 QDQSLLWIAFITIIM
+1149 QDQSLLWIAFITFIM

-1201 SKVDQMSSVGKL
+1201 SKVDQMSSVGKI

-1223 GFLND
+1223 SFLND
-1228 FISGKDTGKVIFIVL
+1228 FISGKDTGKVIFVVL

>member
-33 KANENTTQKMTVAL
+33 KANENSTPKMTVAL

-84 GVAESGLKNNNYNMM
+84 GVAENGLKNNNYNMM

-132 KDLKAEAENTASA
+132 KDLKAEAENTASM

-150 NKQIIDVYFASVI
+150 NKQIIDVYFASII

-176 IEKGTNQ
+176 IEKGSTQTN
-183 TTMYKKDVHSP
+183 MYKKDVHSP

-219 QDVLKGFGQALD
+219 QDVLKGFGQTLD

-251 TDNNL
+251 SDNNL
-256 LANNFTN
+256 LANNFSS
-263 QFNQYMS
+263 QFNQFMS
-270 DMNSG
+270 EMSAG
-275 DVLKQLSALE
+275 DALKQLSTLE

-295 TLSEKDPNILADAS
+295 TLSEKEPNILADAS
-309 TIQKYLT
+309 AIQKYLT

-338 ETVIKKLKQSMSNDG
+338 STINKRLQKSLSNDG
-353 KQEIFINTL
+353 QQEVVINTL
-362 MKQPDVRIKKQIE
+362 MRQPDVRIKQQIE
-375 NLIAKLPSLNMEE
+375 NLITKLPSLNMEE
-388 IGQSDLPDTTK
+388 IVQSDLPDETK
-399 LQLQNVIQFT
+399 LQLKNVIQFT
-409 KKYNKENN
+409 NKYNKENN
-417 FYYDPVNKISL
+417 FNYDSVNKISL
-428 GSAIKEVK
+428 GNSIKEVK
-436 DKLYTEGI
+436 NSLSKDGI
-444 TFSDTAKVI
+444 ILSDTAKVI
-453 KMESSQTLKINIPE
+453 KMDSSQTMNISIPSGFE
-467 EFKLDGS
+467 LYGS
-474 TEALHIDGV
+474 TGSLFIDDV
-483 DRTSDFLQSEAGE
+483 DRTSEFLQNGAV
-496 ITIAPR
+496 TIPAR
-502 NEGDIKISLH
+502 NEGDLKINLH
-512 VKLKDPNINIDVF
+512 VKLIDPSINIDVF
-525 SPVTWQWEL
+525 SPVTWEWRLNGNYE
-534 SGTHKKETSSEK
+534 KETSSGK
-546 EEPNKEDKGTQTE
+546 EEPKKEEPKKEEPKKENEGTQSE

-567 HKSQYGIMP
+567 NKTQYGIMP
-576 LVHSAKNPIIKKM
+576 LVHTAKKTIIQKT
-589 ENTTGKDNG
+589 EQDNNGNGG
-598 TGGSPGGGTGT
+598 TPEGGTGT
-609 DNGTGGNPGGG
+609 DPGGNPGGG
-620 TGTDNGTGGNPGGGT
+620 TGTDPGGNPGGGT
-635 GTDNGTGGN
+635 GTDPGGN
-644 PGGGTGTDNGTG
+644 QG
-656 GNPGG
+656 GNS
-661 GTGTDNGT
+661 T
-669 GGNPGGGTGTD
+669 
-680 NGTGGNPGGGTGTD
+680 
-694 NGTGGNPGG
+694 
-703 GTGTDN
+703 
-709 GTGGNPGGGTG
+709 
-720 TDNGTGGNPGGGTG
+720 
-734 TDNGT
+734 
-739 GGNPGGGTGT
+739 
-749 DNGTGGNPGG
+749 
-759 GTGTDNGTGGNPGGE
+759 
-774 TGTDNGKVIES
+774 VIER
-785 TTNQVV
+785 TNNQVV
-791 HQKTEVLTKNISNV
+791 HQKTEKLTTNTSNV
-805 LIKEAVDTVESYQG
+805 LIKEAVDTVQSYQG
-819 LMSLYEMYYG
+819 LLSLYQMYYG
-829 IDLRTKDVG
+829 IDLRTKDVS

-848 IATEQS
+848 IATDHS
-854 LYYVLNKQSLIDLIS
+854 LYYLLNKQSLVDLIS
-869 NLVSASI
+869 NLVSSNI
-876 TSEVKQDMTG
+876 TAEVKQDMTG
-886 LKQKIDSYQQLITSA
+886 LKQKIDSYQQLVSSA

-913 ETMQQATSMNQNLG
+913 ETSQQANSMNQNLG
-927 EYVKGLAKWRESS
+927 EYLKGLAKWRENS
-940 LKLAEEQQVLTT
+940 LKLVEEQQVLTT
-952 NNAGEQTAVLSLDS
+952 NNAGEQTATLSLDS

-971 TMQTQSLVES
+971 MMQSQSLVES
-981 SKHSLATSDDVYKTF
+981 SKHSLASSDDVYKTF

-1029 DDKAFSKNF
+1029 DDKSFSKNF
-1038 TKILANSRIGDR
+1038 TKILANSRIGER

-1056 EFLSSPVQKQ
+1056 QFLSSPVQKQ
-1066 NDGVIVAGNAFTP
+1066 NEGVIVAGNAFTP

-1084 TCFIVAL
+1084 ACFIVSL

-1106 SDHFEE
+1106 TDHFEE

-1125 VAFGISIVEGISIGV
+1125 VAFGISIVEGISIGI
-1140 ISGRLLKFG
+1140 ISGRMLQFG

-1164 MAFVLVSTYLLRQI
+1164 MAFVLVSTYLLRQM

-1201 SKVDQMSSVGKL
+1201 SKVDQMSSVGKI

>member
-328 LAGKLESDIQ
+328 LAGKLESDMQATI
-338 ETVIKKLKQSMSNDG
+338 LKRLQKSISNDG
-353 KQEIFINTL
+353 QHEVVINSL
-362 MKQPDVRIKKQIE
+362 MKQPDTRIKQQME
-375 NLIAKLPSLNMEE
+375 DLIKKLPSLNMEE
-388 IGQSDLPDTTK
+388 IVQSDLPDVTK
-399 LQLQNVIQFT
+399 LQLKNVIQFT
-409 KKYNKENN
+409 NKYNKENN
-417 FYYDPVNKISL
+417 FDYDPANKISL
-428 GSAIKEVK
+428 GNAMKEVK
-436 DKLYTEGI
+436 ANLYKYGI
-444 TFSDTAKVI
+444 IFNDTAKVI
-453 KMESSQTLKINIPE
+453 GMESPQTLTVSIPSGFE
-467 EFKLDGS
+467 LYGS
-474 TEALHIDGV
+474 TDSLLIDGV
-483 DRTSDFLQSEAGE
+483 DRTSEFLQNGAVAISAH
-496 ITIAPR
+496 
-502 NEGDIKISLH
+502 NDGDFRISLR
-512 VKLKDPNINIDVF
+512 VKLIDPNSKIDVF
-525 SPVTWQWEL
+525 SPVTWEWKLDGKNE
-534 SGTHKKETSSEK
+534 KETSTGKEETKK
-546 EEPNKEDKGTQTE
+546 EEPNKENEGTKTD

-567 HKSQYGIMP
+567 NKTQYGIMP
-576 LVHSAKNPIIKKM
+576 LVNTVNKPIIQKT
-589 ENTTGKDNG
+589 EQSNNNTEGNPGGG
-598 TGGSPGGGTGT
+598 TGTENEGNPGGGTGT
-609 DNGTGGNPGGG
+609 DNGGNPGGG
-620 TGTDNGTGGNPGGGT
+620 TGTDNGGNPGGGT
-635 GTDNGTGGN
+635 GTDNGGN
-644 PGGGTGTDNGTG
+644 PEGGTGTDNG
-656 GNPGG
+656 GNQNQGG
-661 GTGTDNGT
+661 GS
-669 GGNPGGGTGTD
+669 
-680 NGTGGNPGGGTGTD
+680 
-694 NGTGGNPGG
+694 
-703 GTGTDN
+703 
-709 GTGGNPGGGTG
+709 
-720 TDNGTGGNPGGGTG
+720 
-734 TDNGT
+734 
-739 GGNPGGGTGT
+739 
-749 DNGTGGNPGG
+749 
-759 GTGTDNGTGGNPGGE
+759 
-774 TGTDNGKVIES
+774 KVIER
-785 TTNQVV
+785 TNNHIV
-791 HQKTEVLTKNISNV
+791 HQKTETLTDSTSNV
-805 LIKEAVDTVESYQG
+805 LIKEAVETVQSYQG
-819 LMSLYEMYYG
+819 LMSLYQVYYG
-829 IDLRTKDVG
+829 IDLRTNDVG

-848 IATEQS
+848 IATDHS
-854 LYYVLNKQSLIDLIS
+854 LYYMLNKQSVIDLIS

-1001 QAKEIQDSGTT
+1001 QAKEIQESGTT

>member
-33 KANENTTQKMTVAL
+33 KANENTTPKMTVAL

-84 GVAESGLKNNNYNMM
+84 GVAENGLKNNNYNMM

-108 KAVAIDSEL
+108 KAVAIDSEI

-132 KDLKAEAENTASA
+132 KDLKAEAENTASV

-150 NKQIIDVYFASVI
+150 NKQIIDVYFASII

-176 IEKGTNQ
+176 IEKGNVQ
-183 TTMYKKDVHSP
+183 TTMYKKDIHSP

-204 VQDYTGISVNSFKGF
+204 VQDYTGVSVNSFKGF

-236 NNTYL
+236 NSTYL
-241 EGFNN
+241 DGFNN
-246 FQKIQ
+246 FQKMQ

-263 QFNQYMS
+263 QFNQYMN
-270 DMNSG
+270 DMNTG
-275 DVLKQLSALE
+275 DALKQLSALE

-290 IANQF
+290 ISNQF
-295 TLSEKDPNILADAS
+295 TFSEKEPNILTDAAA
-309 TIQKYLT
+309 IQKYLA

-362 MKQPDVRIKKQIE
+362 MKQPDARIKKQIE

-409 KKYNKENN
+409 QKYNKENN

-428 GSAIKEVK
+428 GNAIKEVK
-436 DKLYTEGI
+436 DRLYTEGI

-453 KMESSQTLKINIPE
+453 KMESPQILKIKIPE

-474 TEALHIDGV
+474 TGFLHIDDV

-502 NEGDIKISLH
+502 NEGDIKISLD

-534 SGTHKKETSSEK
+534 SGTHKKETSPEK

-598 TGGSPGGGTGT
+598 TGGNPGGGTGTDNGTGGNPGGGTGKDNGTGGNSGGGTGT

-620 TGTDNGTGGNPGGGT
+620 TGTDNGTGGNPE
-635 GTDNGTGGN
+635 
-644 PGGGTGTDNGTG
+644 
-656 GNPGG
+656 
-661 GTGTDNGT
+661 
-669 GGNPGGGTGTD
+669 
-680 NGTGGNPGGGTGTD
+680 
-694 NGTGGNPGG
+694 
-703 GTGTDN
+703 
-709 GTGGNPGGGTG
+709 GGTG

-774 TGTDNGKVIES
+774 TGTDNGTGGNPGGETGTDNGKVTES

-791 HQKTEVLTKNISNV
+791 HQKAEVLTKNISSV

-848 IATEQS
+848 IATDQS

-869 NLVSASI
+869 NLVSSSI
-876 TSEVKQDMTG
+876 TTEIKQDMSG
-886 LKQKIDSYQQLITSA
+886 LKQKINSYQQSITSA

-913 ETMQQATSMNQNLG
+913 GTTQQATSMNENLG
-927 EYVKGLAKWRESS
+927 EYVKGLAKWRENS
-940 LKLAEEQQVLTT
+940 LKLVEEQQVLTT
-952 NNAGEQTAVLSLDS
+952 NHAGEQTAILSLDS

-971 TMQTQSLVES
+971 MMQSQSLVES

-1012 IVSKADS
+1012 IVSKADL

-1029 DDKAFSKNF
+1029 DDKSFSKNF

-1056 EFLSSPVQKQ
+1056 DFLASPVQKQ

-1091 FTAYAIANQEKKRTQ
+1091 FTAYAIANQEKKRMQ

-1112 RFSLIDMNVPTTV
+1112 KFSLIDMNVPTTV
-1125 VAFGISIVEGISIGV
+1125 VAFGISIVEGISIGI

-1149 QDQSLLWIAFITIIM
+1149 QDQSLLWIAFITFIM

-1201 SKVDQMSSVGKL
+1201 SKVDQMSSVGKI

-1223 GFLND
+1223 NFLND
-1228 FISGKDTGKVIFIVL
+1228 FISGKDTGKVIFVVL

>member
-33 KANENTTQKMTVAL
+33 KANENTTPKMTVAL

-84 GVAESGLKNNNYNMM
+84 GVAENGLKNNNYNMM

-108 KAVAIDSEL
+108 KAVAIDSEI

-132 KDLKAEAENTASA
+132 KDLKAEAENTASV

-150 NKQIIDVYFASVI
+150 NKQIIDVYFASII

-176 IEKGTNQ
+176 IEKGNVQ
-183 TTMYKKDVHSP
+183 TTMYKKDIHSP

-204 VQDYTGISVNSFKGF
+204 VQDYTGVSVNSFKGF

-236 NNTYL
+236 NSTYL
-241 EGFNN
+241 DGFNN
-246 FQKIQ
+246 FQKMQ

-263 QFNQYMS
+263 QFNQYMN
-270 DMNSG
+270 DMNTG
-275 DVLKQLSALE
+275 DALKQLSALE

-290 IANQF
+290 ISNQF
-295 TLSEKDPNILADAS
+295 TFSEKEPNILTDAAA
-309 TIQKYLT
+309 IQKYLA

-362 MKQPDVRIKKQIE
+362 MKQPDARIKKQIE

-428 GSAIKEVK
+428 GNAIKEVK
-436 DKLYTEGI
+436 DRLYTEGI

-453 KMESSQTLKINIPE
+453 KMESPQILKIKIPE

-474 TEALHIDGV
+474 TGFLHIDGE

-502 NEGDIKISLH
+502 NEGDIKIDLH

-525 SPVTWQWEL
+525 SPVMWQWEL
-534 SGTHKKETSSEK
+534 SGTHKKETSPEK
-546 EEPNKEDKGTQTE
+546 EKPNKEDKGTQTE

-576 LVHSAKNPIIKKM
+576 LVHNAKTPIIKKM
-589 ENTTGKDNG
+589 ENTTGNNE
-598 TGGSPGGGTGT
+598 GSQGGGTGK

-635 GTDNGTGGN
+635 GKDNGTGGN

-661 GTGTDNGT
+661 GTGK
-669 GGNPGGGTGTD
+669 
-680 NGTGGNPGGGTGTD
+680 
-694 NGTGGNPGG
+694 
-703 GTGTDN
+703 
-709 GTGGNPGGGTG
+709 
-720 TDNGTGGNPGGGTG
+720 
-734 TDNGT
+734 
-739 GGNPGGGTGT
+739 

-774 TGTDNGKVIES
+774 TGTDNGKVTES

-791 HQKTEVLTKNISNV
+791 HQKAEVLTKNISSV

-848 IATEQS
+848 IATDQS

-869 NLVSASI
+869 NLVSSSI
-876 TSEVKQDMTG
+876 TTEIKQDMSG
-886 LKQKIDSYQQLITSA
+886 LKQKINSYQQSITSA

-913 ETMQQATSMNQNLG
+913 GTTQQATSMNENLG
-927 EYVKGLAKWRESS
+927 EYVKGLAKWRENS
-940 LKLAEEQQVLTT
+940 LKLVEEQQVLTT
-952 NNAGEQTAVLSLDS
+952 NHAGEQTAILSLDS

-971 TMQTQSLVES
+971 MMQSQSLVES

-1012 IVSKADS
+1012 IVSKADL

-1029 DDKAFSKNF
+1029 DDKSFSKNF

-1056 EFLSSPVQKQ
+1056 DFLASPVQKQ
-1066 NDGVIVAGNAFTP
+1066 NDGVIAAGNAFTP

-1091 FTAYAIANQEKKRTQ
+1091 FTAYAIANQEKKRMQ

-1112 RFSLIDMNVPTTV
+1112 KFSLIDMNVPTTV
-1125 VAFGISIVEGISIGV
+1125 VAFGISIVEGISIGI

-1149 QDQSLLWIAFITIIM
+1149 QDQSLLWIAFITFIM

-1201 SKVDQMSSVGKL
+1201 SKVDQMSSVGKI

-1223 GFLND
+1223 SFLND
-1228 FISGKDTGKVIFIVL
+1228 FISGKDTGKVIFVVL

>member
-33 KANENTTQKMTVAL
+33 KANENTTPKMTVAL

-84 GVAESGLKNNNYNMM
+84 GVAENGLKNNNYNMM

-108 KAVAIDSEL
+108 KAVAIDSEI

-132 KDLKAEAENTASA
+132 KDLKAEAENTASV

-150 NKQIIDVYFASVI
+150 NKQIIDVYFASII

-176 IEKGTNQ
+176 IEKGNVQ
-183 TTMYKKDVHSP
+183 TTMYKKDIHSP

-204 VQDYTGISVNSFKGF
+204 VQDYTGVSVNSFKGF

-236 NNTYL
+236 NSTYL
-241 EGFNN
+241 DGFNN
-246 FQKIQ
+246 FQKMQ

-263 QFNQYMS
+263 QFNQYMN
-270 DMNSG
+270 DMNTG
-275 DVLKQLSALE
+275 DALKQLSALE
-285 SANKI
+285 SANKSI
-290 IANQF
+290 SNQF
-295 TLSEKDPNILADAS
+295 TFSEKEPNILTDAS
-309 TIQKYLT
+309 AVQKYLA

-362 MKQPDVRIKKQIE
+362 MKQPDARIKKQIE

-388 IGQSDLPDTTK
+388 IGQSDLPDATK

-428 GSAIKEVK
+428 GNAIKEVK
-436 DKLYTEGI
+436 DRLYTERI

-453 KMESSQTLKINIPE
+453 KMESPQILKIKIPE

-474 TEALHIDGV
+474 TEALYIDDV

-502 NEGDIKISLH
+502 NEGDIKIDLH

-525 SPVTWQWEL
+525 SPVMWQWEL
-534 SGTHKKETSSEK
+534 SGTHTKETSPEKEEPNK

-576 LVHSAKNPIIKKM
+576 LVHNAKKPIIKKM
-589 ENTTGKDNG
+589 ENTTGNNE
-598 TGGSPGGGTGT
+598 GSQGGGTGT

-644 PGGGTGTDNGTG
+644 PGGGTGTDNG
-656 GNPGG
+656 
-661 GTGTDNGT
+661 
-669 GGNPGGGTGTD
+669 
-680 NGTGGNPGGGTGTD
+680 
-694 NGTGGNPGG
+694 
-703 GTGTDN
+703 
-709 GTGGNPGGGTG
+709 
-720 TDNGTGGNPGGGTG
+720 
-734 TDNGT
+734 
-739 GGNPGGGTGT
+739 
-749 DNGTGGNPGG
+749 
-759 GTGTDNGTGGNPGGE
+759 
-774 TGTDNGKVIES
+774 KVIES
-785 TTNQVV
+785 TTNQVI
-791 HQKTEVLTKNISNV
+791 HQKTEKIPDITSSV

-848 IATEQS
+848 IATDQS

-869 NLVSASI
+869 NLVSSSI
-876 TSEVKQDMTG
+876 TTEIKQDMSG
-886 LKQKIDSYQQLITSA
+886 LKQKINSYQQSITSA

-913 ETMQQATSMNQNLG
+913 GTTQQATSMNENLG
-927 EYVKGLAKWRESS
+927 EYVKGLAKWRENS
-940 LKLAEEQQVLTT
+940 LKLVEEQQVVTT
-952 NNAGEQTAVLSLDS
+952 NHAGEQTAVLSLDS

-971 TMQTQSLVES
+971 MMQSQSLVES

-1012 IVSKADS
+1012 IVSKADL

-1029 DDKAFSKNF
+1029 DDKSFSKNF

-1056 EFLSSPVQKQ
+1056 DFLASPVQKQ

-1084 TCFIVAL
+1084 TCFIVVL
-1091 FTAYAIANQEKKRTQ
+1091 FTAYAIANQEKKRMQ

-1112 RFSLIDMNVPTTV
+1112 KFSLIDMNVPTTV
-1125 VAFGISIVEGISIGV
+1125 VAFGISIVEGISIGI

-1149 QDQSLLWIAFITIIM
+1149 QDQSLLWIAFITFIM

-1201 SKVDQMSSVGKL
+1201 SKVDQMSSVGKI

-1223 GFLND
+1223 SFLND
-1228 FISGKDTGKVIFIVL
+1228 FISGKDTGKVIFVVL

>member
-33 KANENTTQKMTVAL
+33 KANENTTPKMTVAL

-84 GVAESGLKNNNYNMM
+84 GVAENGLKNNNYNMM

-108 KAVAIDSEL
+108 KAVAIDSEI

-132 KDLKAEAENTASA
+132 KDLKAEAENTASV

-150 NKQIIDVYFASVI
+150 NKQIIDVYFASII

-176 IEKGTNQ
+176 IEKGNVQ
-183 TTMYKKDVHSP
+183 TTMYKKDIHSP

-204 VQDYTGISVNSFKGF
+204 VQDYTGVSVNSFKGF

-236 NNTYL
+236 NSTYL
-241 EGFNN
+241 DGFNN
-246 FQKIQ
+246 FQKMQ

-263 QFNQYMS
+263 QFNQYMN
-270 DMNSG
+270 DMNTG
-275 DVLKQLSALE
+275 DALKQLSALE

-290 IANQF
+290 ISNQF
-295 TLSEKDPNILADAS
+295 TFSEKEPNILTDAAA
-309 TIQKYLT
+309 IQKYLA

-362 MKQPDVRIKKQIE
+362 MKQPDARIKKQIE

-428 GSAIKEVK
+428 GNAIKEVK
-436 DKLYTEGI
+436 DRLYTEGI

-453 KMESSQTLKINIPE
+453 KMESAQTLKISIPE
-467 EFKLDGS
+467 EFELYGS
-474 TEALHIDGV
+474 TEALKIDDV
-483 DRTSDFLQSEAGE
+483 DYTSMFLEKNGE
-496 ITIAPR
+496 ITIPPR
-502 NEGDIKISLH
+502 NEGDIKINLN

-525 SPVTWQWEL
+525 SPVMWQWEL
-534 SGTHKKETSSEK
+534 SGTHKKETSPEK
-546 EEPNKEDKGTQTE
+546 EKPNKEDKGTQTE

-598 TGGSPGGGTGT
+598 TGG
-609 DNGTGGNPGGG
+609 
-620 TGTDNGTGGNPGGGT
+620 
-635 GTDNGTGGN
+635 
-644 PGGGTGTDNGTG
+644 
-656 GNPGG
+656 
-661 GTGTDNGT
+661 
-669 GGNPGGGTGTD
+669 
-680 NGTGGNPGGGTGTD
+680 
-694 NGTGGNPGG
+694 
-703 GTGTDN
+703 
-709 GTGGNPGGGTG
+709 
-720 TDNGTGGNPGGGTG
+720 
-734 TDNGT
+734 
-739 GGNPGGGTGT
+739 
-749 DNGTGGNPGG
+749 NPGG

-774 TGTDNGKVIES
+774 TGTDNGKVTES

-791 HQKTEVLTKNISNV
+791 HQKAEVLTKNISSV

-848 IATEQS
+848 IATDQS

-869 NLVSASI
+869 NLVSSSI
-876 TSEVKQDMTG
+876 TTEIKQDMSG
-886 LKQKIDSYQQLITSA
+886 LKQKINSYQQSITSA

-913 ETMQQATSMNQNLG
+913 GTTQQATSMNENLG
-927 EYVKGLAKWRESS
+927 EYLKGLAKWRENS
-940 LKLAEEQQVLTT
+940 LKLVEEQQVLTT
-952 NNAGEQTAVLSLDS
+952 NHAGEQTAILSLDS

-971 TMQTQSLVES
+971 MMQSQSLVES

-1012 IVSKADS
+1012 IVSKADL

-1029 DDKAFSKNF
+1029 DDKSFSKNF

-1056 EFLSSPVQKQ
+1056 DFLASPVQKQ
-1066 NDGVIVAGNAFTP
+1066 NDGVIAAGNAFTP

-1091 FTAYAIANQEKKRTQ
+1091 FTAYAIANQEKKRMQ

-1112 RFSLIDMNVPTTV
+1112 KFSLIDMNVPTTV
-1125 VAFGISIVEGISIGV
+1125 VAFGISIVEGISIGI

-1149 QDQSLLWIAFITIIM
+1149 QDQSLLWIAFITFIM

-1201 SKVDQMSSVGKL
+1201 SKVDQMSSVGKI

-1223 GFLND
+1223 SFLND
-1228 FISGKDTGKVIFIVL
+1228 FISGKDTGKVIFVVL

>member
-33 KANENTTQKMTVAL
+33 KANENTTPKMTVAL

-84 GVAESGLKNNNYNMM
+84 GVAENGLKNNNYNMM

-108 KAVAIDSEL
+108 KAVAIDSEI

-132 KDLKAEAENTASA
+132 KDLKAEAENTASV

-150 NKQIIDVYFASVI
+150 NKQIIDVYFASII

-176 IEKGTNQ
+176 IEKGNVQ
-183 TTMYKKDVHSP
+183 TTMYKKDIHSP

-204 VQDYTGISVNSFKGF
+204 VQDYTGVSVNSFKGF

-236 NNTYL
+236 NSTYL
-241 EGFNN
+241 DGFNN
-246 FQKIQ
+246 FQKMQ

-263 QFNQYMS
+263 QFNQYMN
-270 DMNSG
+270 DMNTG
-275 DVLKQLSALE
+275 DALKQLSALE
-285 SANKI
+285 SANKSI
-290 IANQF
+290 SNQF
-295 TLSEKDPNILADAS
+295 TFSEKEPNILTDAAA
-309 TIQKYLT
+309 IQKYLA

-362 MKQPDVRIKKQIE
+362 MKQPDARIKKQIE

-388 IGQSDLPDTTK
+388 IGQSDLPDATK

-428 GSAIKEVK
+428 GNAIKEVK
-436 DKLYTEGI
+436 DRLYTEGI

-453 KMESSQTLKINIPE
+453 KMESPQILKIKIPE

-474 TEALHIDGV
+474 TGFLHIDGE

-502 NEGDIKISLH
+502 NEGDIKIDLH

-525 SPVTWQWEL
+525 SLVMWQWEL
-534 SGTHKKETSSEK
+534 SGTHKKETSPEK
-546 EEPNKEDKGTQTE
+546 EKPNKEDKGTQTE

-598 TGGSPGGGTGT
+598 TGG
-609 DNGTGGNPGGG
+609 NPGGG
-620 TGTDNGTGGNPGGGT
+620 TGK
-635 GTDNGTGGN
+635 
-644 PGGGTGTDNGTG
+644 
-656 GNPGG
+656 
-661 GTGTDNGT
+661 
-669 GGNPGGGTGTD
+669 
-680 NGTGGNPGGGTGTD
+680 
-694 NGTGGNPGG
+694 
-703 GTGTDN
+703 
-709 GTGGNPGGGTG
+709 
-720 TDNGTGGNPGGGTG
+720 
-734 TDNGT
+734 
-739 GGNPGGGTGT
+739 

-774 TGTDNGKVIES
+774 TGTDNGKVTES

-791 HQKTEVLTKNISNV
+791 HQKAEVLTKNISSV

-848 IATEQS
+848 IATDQS

-869 NLVSASI
+869 NLVSSSI
-876 TSEVKQDMTG
+876 TTEIKQDMSG
-886 LKQKIDSYQQLITSA
+886 LKQKINSYQQSITSA

-913 ETMQQATSMNQNLG
+913 GTTQQATSMNENLG
-927 EYVKGLAKWRESS
+927 EYLKGLAKWRENS
-940 LKLAEEQQVLTT
+940 LKLVEEQQVLTT
-952 NNAGEQTAVLSLDS
+952 NHAGEQTAILSLDS

-971 TMQTQSLVES
+971 MMQSQSLVES

-1012 IVSKADS
+1012 IVSKADL

-1029 DDKAFSKNF
+1029 DDKSFSKNF

-1056 EFLSSPVQKQ
+1056 DFLASPVQKQ

-1091 FTAYAIANQEKKRTQ
+1091 FTAYAIANQEKKRMQ

-1112 RFSLIDMNVPTTV
+1112 KFSLIDMNVPTTV
-1125 VAFGISIVEGISIGV
+1125 VAFGISIVEGISIGI

-1149 QDQSLLWIAFITIIM
+1149 QDQSLLWIAFITFIM

-1201 SKVDQMSSVGKL
+1201 SKVDQMSSVGKI

-1223 GFLND
+1223 SFLND
-1228 FISGKDTGKVIFIVL
+1228 FISGKDTGKVIFVVL

>member
-1 MKKFKWSI
+1 M
-9 LLFIIL
+9 FIIL

-33 KANENTTQKMTVAL
+33 KANENTTPKMTVAL

-84 GVAESGLKNNNYNMM
+84 GVAENGLKNNNYNMM

-108 KAVAIDSEL
+108 KAVAIDSEI

-132 KDLKAEAENTASA
+132 KDLKAEAENTASV

-150 NKQIIDVYFASVI
+150 NKQIIDVYFASII

-176 IEKGTNQ
+176 IEKGNVQ
-183 TTMYKKDVHSP
+183 TTMYKKDIHSP

-204 VQDYTGISVNSFKGF
+204 VQDYTGVSVNSFKGF

-236 NNTYL
+236 NSTYL
-241 EGFNN
+241 DGFNN
-246 FQKIQ
+246 FQKMQ

-263 QFNQYMS
+263 QFNQYMN
-270 DMNSG
+270 DMNTG
-275 DVLKQLSALE
+275 DALKQLSALE

-290 IANQF
+290 ISNQF
-295 TLSEKDPNILADAS
+295 TFSEKEPNILTDAAA
-309 TIQKYLT
+309 IQKYLA

-362 MKQPDVRIKKQIE
+362 MKQPDARIKKQIE

-428 GSAIKEVK
+428 GNAIKEVK
-436 DKLYTEGI
+436 DRLYTEGI

-453 KMESSQTLKINIPE
+453 KMESPQILKIKIPE

-474 TEALHIDGV
+474 TGFLHIDGE

-502 NEGDIKISLH
+502 NEGDIKIDLH

-525 SPVTWQWEL
+525 SPVMWQWEL
-534 SGTHKKETSSEK
+534 SGTHKKETSPEK
-546 EEPNKEDKGTQTE
+546 EKPNKEDKGTQTE

-576 LVHSAKNPIIKKM
+576 LVHNAKTPIIKKM
-589 ENTTGKDNG
+589 ENTTGNNE
-598 TGGSPGGGTGT
+598 GSQGGGTGK

-635 GTDNGTGGN
+635 GK
-644 PGGGTGTDNGTG
+644 
-656 GNPGG
+656 
-661 GTGTDNGT
+661 
-669 GGNPGGGTGTD
+669 
-680 NGTGGNPGGGTGTD
+680 
-694 NGTGGNPGG
+694 
-703 GTGTDN
+703 
-709 GTGGNPGGGTG
+709 
-720 TDNGTGGNPGGGTG
+720 
-734 TDNGT
+734 
-739 GGNPGGGTGT
+739 
-749 DNGTGGNPGG
+749 
-759 GTGTDNGTGGNPGGE
+759 DNGTGGNPGGE
-774 TGTDNGKVIES
+774 TGTDNGKVTES

-791 HQKTEVLTKNISNV
+791 HQKAEVLTKNISSV

-848 IATEQS
+848 IATDQS

-869 NLVSASI
+869 NLVSSSI
-876 TSEVKQDMTG
+876 TTEIKQDMSG
-886 LKQKIDSYQQLITSA
+886 LKQKINSYQQSITSA

-913 ETMQQATSMNQNLG
+913 GTTQQATSMNENLG
-927 EYVKGLAKWRESS
+927 EYVKGLAKWRENS
-940 LKLAEEQQVLTT
+940 LKLVEEQQVLTT
-952 NNAGEQTAVLSLDS
+952 NHAGEQTAILSLDS

-971 TMQTQSLVES
+971 MMQSQSLVES

-1012 IVSKADS
+1012 IVSKADL

-1029 DDKAFSKNF
+1029 DDKSFSKNF

-1056 EFLSSPVQKQ
+1056 DFLASPVQKQ
-1066 NDGVIVAGNAFTP
+1066 NDGVIAAGNAFTP

-1091 FTAYAIANQEKKRTQ
+1091 FTAYAIANQEKKRMQ

-1112 RFSLIDMNVPTTV
+1112 KFSLIDMNVPTTV
-1125 VAFGISIVEGISIGV
+1125 VAFGISIVEGISIGI

-1149 QDQSLLWIAFITIIM
+1149 QDQSLLWIAFITFIM

-1201 SKVDQMSSVGKL
+1201 SKVDQMSSVGKI

-1223 GFLND
+1223 SFLND
-1228 FISGKDTGKVIFIVL
+1228 FISGKDTGKVIFVVL